1 MNEVRMKKRI
11 LSAVLAFLMTVSLV
25 PVSAFASTATYADA
39 FTVCVTGGDEDAK
52 LDGASVDYT
61 IEVDGTE
68 GAKNTVTTTDG
79 EVVIQEMTDYA
90 QDIADG
96 KAVTLAYTVSAE
108 GYDTVS
114 DRAAVTDVT
123 GNVDV
128 KLTVKTPDTV
138 NVTVTKTGNGLVRIN
153 DQETETSTV
162 EKGGDVKLELIPAK
176 GAYIQE
182 LTVKGEPRTVK
193 KGETFQETLTA
204 DEDITVSVTFVQEY
218 TVTVTADKGG
228 NVLLDG
234 EAVTEKTYK
243 EGTEVELS
251 VAADDDYQIESIAI
265 DGTQEDIADTASFT
279 KKLTVDKD
287 TTIAVKFI
295 RVYTVTVTYDSQH
308 GTVETDPAAQGGEV
322 EAVLVKQGGTLT
334 IKATPKENYR
344 VSAVE
349 IDGKAE
355 SFDDNRYV
363 KDTPFTRDIKNI
375 TAPHTIKI
383 TFAPTLQTITVISGK
398 HGKVEDHLGKVSYKV
413 NYNRSVDLTITP
425 DDGYIIDTIT
435 VDEADVKANVRRT
448 AEKSYKLPLTKVPRD
463 TEVAVTFTK
472 CPQIG
477 TNDLTAL
484 EGITWNSGDAI
495 RRDGATFVFA
505 NNAAVRFSAAAD
517 ETGSETGIKGIQLIF
532 ADGTTSGGYDAET
545 ASFTQPAD
553 IRETKTI
560 QAIRVFYGETEIRVA
575 QLAEKKLEGLK
586 IVVDKKAPK
595 LGLALEAANT
605 NGYYNK
611 SFTATVKSI
620 IDRDDYSGIQ
630 SVEYWVVK
638 DRTETEQGTET
649 QREMLYTYTE
659 GGDILQ
665 KLKELS
671 FTVDAGKNNSDNVVI
686 YVQVTDR
693 AGNVSKPE
701 EKAVKINSTPPTIEI
716 KFGDE
721 KPVNVVEENGTKR
734 GYYDAVRTATVT
746 ITDRAS
752 TQALDAVK
760 FDIKAKNAAGN
771 DVRNTVTISDWRNA
785 VDPETKLPD
794 PGKVSCDVIFSG
806 DANYI
811 WSGDANYIWS
821 ISYTNRAGLS
831 AKDGL
836 SALADKDQTKSV
848 NATTIGETPYCFTV
862 DTKDPTG
869 TITANTYVV
878 GGKNP
883 TSSPV
888 WTALIGS
895 ENLTF
900 GVWANDKIVITHN
913 EGDETSPIKSKEYF
927 VQKFGTDDT
936 KKAPLTVKELEQMKW
951 TDVSETTEFTPNQQ
965 LVVYLKI
972 TDMAGHVTYL
982 STNGLVVDNERPHE
996 EFTAPKI
1003 ESGLTNNKIYNGD
1016 VPVVVSAND
1025 PAENGVYS
1033 GLKQVTYTVYNG
1045 TVYNEKD
1052 VTQQGV
1058 LYSWDGKAPPC
1069 QSKEKMGFTVDAEKN
1084 NSNDVHILLTAEDN
1098 AGNVTSM
1105 EYSIKIDITKPIIDI
1120 EYDKNAAD
1128 SGTFFR
1134 ESRRANVTVKERNF
1148 DDSLVNITLRAT
1160 NDGADIALPTVSGW
1174 TSSGDLHT
1182 ATIEYTAEGDY
1193 TFDIDVTDKAGNPNE
1208 PVHYADGTVAPT
1220 AFTIDKTRPTISV
1233 TYDNNSALNGNY
1245 YNANRTA
1252 TVVVTEHNFDAS
1264 RVNITL
1270 RATDDGADI
1279 ALPTVSGWTSSG
1291 DRHTATI
1298 AYQRDGL
1305 YTFDIDVTDKAG
1317 NTSADFTE
1325 QTFYVDTT
1333 APTLEITGVA
1343 DRSANNGDIIPV
1355 VSYSDTNYDDAQVSI
1370 TLTGAM
1376 RKGVA
1381 LDGSYADQHNGKVF
1395 TFKNFA
1401 KEKEVDDIYTLAATL
1416 TDKAGNTTE
1425 KTILFSVNRFGST
1438 YALSAA
1444 TEQLNGSY
1452 VQTPQDVVVTETNPD
1467 ALQNI
1472 RITLFKNNQT
1482 IILQEGTDYRI
1493 EVRGGNGQWYE
1504 YIYTVLAK
1512 NFADDG
1518 VYRLTFYS
1526 EDAAGNIAENTLD
1539 TKKQEIG
1546 FGVDKTKPNMV
1557 VTNLESDTTYPLENL
1572 TVSLSAGDNL
1582 LLQSVVVYLDD
1593 YSKAYKTW
1601 TAEEIA
1607 AIVADQGEFTFDI
1620 PGDSTGAHQVK
1631 IVCTDAAGNEQTEE
1645 ITNFYVTTNLF
1656 VRYYNNK
1663 PLFFGSI
1670 AAVVVIAGVVIA
1682 LAAGKKKKN
1691 DKEK

>member
-25 PVSAFASTATYADA
+25 PVSAFASTATHADA
-39 FTVCVTGGDEDAK
+39 FTICVTGGDEDAK

-114 DRAAVTDVT
+114 DRVAVTDVT

-295 RVYTVTVTYDSQH
+295 RVYTVTVTYDSQL
-308 GTVETDPAAQGGEV
+308 GTVETNPAAQGGEV

-334 IKATPKENYR
+334 IKATPDENYR
-344 VSAVE
+344 VSEVE
-349 IDGKAE
+349 IDGKTE

-383 TFAPTLQTITVISGK
+383 TFAPTLQTITVISGEN
-398 HGKVEDHLGKVSYKV
+398 GKVEYHPEKVSY
-413 NYNRSVDLTITP
+413 NDSVDFTITP
-425 DDGYIIDTIT
+425 EDGYIIDTIT
-435 VDEADVKANVRRT
+435 VDGADVKANVKRAT
-448 AEKSYKLPLTKVPRD
+448 EKSYQLLLTEVQRDTKV
-463 TEVAVTFTK
+463 TVTFTA

-484 EGITWNSGDAI
+484 GGITWNSGNAI

-553 IRETKTI
+553 IQETKTI

-575 QLAEKKLEGLK
+575 QLADKKLEGLK
-586 IVVDKKAPK
+586 IVVDTTDPA
-595 LGLALEAANT
+595 LELALEAANT

-611 SFTATVKSI
+611 SFTATVNGI
-620 IDRDDYSGIQ
+620 IDPDDYSGIQ

-638 DRTETEQGTET
+638 DRTETKQGTET
-649 QREMLYTYTE
+649 QREMLYTYTK

-665 KLKELS
+665 KLDGLS

-693 AGNVSKPE
+693 AGNVYTT

-734 GYYDAVRTATVT
+734 GYYDTVRTATVT

-771 DVRNTVTISDWRNA
+771 DVSNTVTIGDWRNP
-785 VDPETKLPD
+785 VDPETNLPD
-794 PGKVSCDVIFSG
+794 PDKVSCDVIFSG
-806 DANYI
+806 DADYI

-821 ISYTNRAGLS
+821 ISYTNRA
-831 AKDGL
+831 GL

-862 DTKDPTG
+862 DTKAPTG

-878 GGKNP
+878 GGKDP

-888 WTALIGS
+888 WEALIDS
-895 ENLTF
+895 KNLTF

-936 KKAPLTVKELEQMKW
+936 KKAPLTAKELDELAQQKW
-951 TDVSETTEFTPNQQ
+951 TDIGETTEFTPNQQ

-996 EFTAPKI
+996 EFTAPELVV

-1016 VPVVVSAND
+1016 VPVEVSAND
-1025 PAENGVYS
+1025 PAENDVYS

-1058 LYSWDGKAPPC
+1058 LYSWDGKEPPY
-1069 QSKEKMGFTVDAEKN
+1069 QFKEKMGFTVDAKKN

-1105 EYSIKIDITKPIIDI
+1105 EYSIKIDITKPIINI

-1128 SGTFFR
+1128 SGIFFR

-1425 KTILFSVNRFGST
+1425 KTILFSANRFGST

-1607 AIVADQGEFTFDI
+1607 AIVADRGEFTFDI

>member
-11 LSAVLAFLMTVSLV
+11 LSAVLAFLMAVSLV
-25 PVSAFASTATYADA
+25 PVSAFASTATHADA

-61 IEVDGTE
+61 IEVDGTK

-79 EVVIQEMTDYA
+79 EAVIQEMADYA

-204 DEDITVSVTFVQEY
+204 DEDITVSVTFAQEY

-228 NVLLDG
+228 KVLLDG

-322 EAVLVKQGGTLT
+322 EAVLVKQGSTLT

-344 VSAVE
+344 VSEVE

-363 KDTPFTRDIKNI
+363 KDAPFTRDIKNI

-383 TFAPTLQTITVISGK
+383 TFAPTRQTITVISGEQ
-398 HGKVEDHLGKVSYKV
+398 GTVEVEGSGKV
-413 NYNRSVDLTITP
+413 NYNGSVDLTITP
-425 DDGYIIDTIT
+425 KDGYIIDTIT
-435 VDEADVKANVRRT
+435 VDEADVKANVKRT
-448 AEKSYKLPLTKVPRD
+448 AEKSYKLTLTEVQRDTKV
-463 TEVAVTFTK
+463 TVTFTK

-505 NNAAVRFSAAAD
+505 KAAAVQFSAAAD

-532 ADGTTSGGYDAET
+532 ADGTTSGGYDAKT
-545 ASFTQPAD
+545 ASFTQPAA
-553 IRETKTI
+553 IQETKTI

-575 QLAEKKLEGLK
+575 QLANPEEKLEGLK
-586 IVVDKKAPK
+586 IVVDTTGPTLK
-595 LGLALEAANT
+595 LALEEANA

-638 DRTETEQGTET
+638 DRTETEQGTVT

-665 KLKELS
+665 ELGDCT

-701 EKAVKINSTPPTIEI
+701 EKAVKINSTSPTIEI
-716 KFGDE
+716 KFGEEEEE
-721 KPVNVVEENGTKR
+721 KPVNVVKENGTER

-752 TQALDAVK
+752 TRDLDAVK
-760 FDIKAKNAAGN
+760 LDIKDTAGK
-771 DVRNTVTISDWRNA
+771 DVRSKVQITDWSNA
-785 VDPETKLPD
+785 VDPETNLLDPD
-794 PGKVSCDVIFSG
+794 KVSCKVTFSE
-806 DANYI
+806 
-811 WSGDANYIWS
+811 DANYIWS
-821 ISYTNRAGLS
+821 ISYTNKA
-831 AKDGL
+831 GL
-836 SALADKDQTKSV
+836 SALADKDQKKSV
-848 NATTIGETPYCFTV
+848 NAVTYGETPYCFTV
-862 DTKDPTG
+862 DTKAPTG

-878 GGKNP
+878 GGKDP

-888 WTALIGS
+888 WEALIDS
-895 ENLTF
+895 KNLTF

-927 VQKFGTDDT
+927 VQKFGTDDK
-936 KKAPLTVKELEQMKW
+936 KKAPLTAKELAQQKW
-951 TDVSETTEFTPNQQ
+951 TDISKISDFKPNQQ
-965 LVVYLKI
+965 FVVYLKI

-996 EFTAPKI
+996 EFTAPEI
-1003 ESGLTNNKIYNGD
+1003 VRVSGLTNNKIYNGD
-1016 VPVVVSAND
+1016 VSVVVSAND
-1025 PAENGVYS
+1025 PVVNGVYS

-1045 TVYNEKD
+1045 KD
-1052 VTQQGV
+1052 VTQHNK
-1058 LYSWDGKAPPC
+1058 LYSWDGNTPPC
-1069 QSKEKMGFTVDAEKN
+1069 QSKENMGFTVDAEKN
-1084 NSNDVHILLTAEDN
+1084 NSNDVRILLTAEDN

-1105 EYSIKIDITKPIIDI
+1105 EYSIKIDITKPIINI

-1134 ESRRANVTVKERNF
+1134 ESRRATITVTERNF

-1355 VSYSDTNYDDAQVSI
+1355 VSYSDTNYDDAQVNI

-1601 TAEEIA
+1601 TAEEVA

>member
-11 LSAVLAFLMTVSLV
+11 LPAVLAFLMAVSLV
-25 PVSAFASTATYADA
+25 PVSAFASTTTYADA

-61 IEVDGTE
+61 IEVDGTG

-79 EVVIQEMTDYA
+79 EAVIQEMADYA

-114 DRAAVTDVT
+114 DRVAVTDVT

-218 TVTVTADKGG
+218 TVTVTAGKGG
-228 NVLLDG
+228 KVLLDG

-295 RVYTVTVTYDSQH
+295 RVYTVTVTYDSQL

-322 EAVLVKQGGTLT
+322 EAVLVKQGSTLT

-344 VSAVE
+344 VSEVE

-383 TFAPTLQTITVISGK
+383 TFAPTRQTITVISGK
-398 HGKVEDHLGKVSYKV
+398 HGKVEYHPEKVSY
-413 NYNRSVDLTITP
+413 NDSVDFTITP
-425 DDGYIIDTIT
+425 EDGYIIDTIT

-448 AEKSYKLPLTKVPRD
+448 AEKSYQLHLTEVQRDTKV
-463 TEVAVTFTK
+463 TVTFTE

-477 TNDLTAL
+477 TKDLTAL
-484 EGITWNSGDAI
+484 GGITWNSGNAI

-505 NNAAVRFSAAAD
+505 NDAAVQFSAAAD

-532 ADGTTSGGYDAET
+532 ADGTTSGGYDAGT
-545 ASFTQPAD
+545 ASFTQPAA
-553 IRETKTI
+553 IQETKTI

-575 QLAEKKLEGLK
+575 QLADEKLEGLK
-586 IVVDKKAPK
+586 IVVDTTAPK
-595 LGLALEAANT
+595 LKLALEAANT
-605 NGYYNK
+605 NGYYHK

-620 IDRDDYSGIQ
+620 IDQDDYSGIQ

-638 DRTETEQGTET
+638 DRTETEQGTVT

-665 KLKELS
+665 ELGDCT

-701 EKAVKINSTPPTIEI
+701 KAAVKINSTSPTIEI
-716 KFGDE
+716 KFGKEGEEGEE
-721 KPVNVVEENGTKR
+721 KPVNVVEENGTER
-734 GYYDAVRTATVT
+734 GYYKAARTATVT

-752 TQALDAVK
+752 TRDLDAVK
-760 FDIKAKNAAGN
+760 LDIKDTAGK
-771 DVRNTVTISDWRNA
+771 DVRSKVQITDWSNA
-785 VDPETKLPD
+785 VDPETNLVDPD
-794 PGKVSCDVIFSG
+794 KVSCKVTFSE
-806 DANYI
+806 
-811 WSGDANYIWS
+811 DANYIWS

-831 AKDGL
+831 A
-836 SALADKDQTKSV
+836 LADKDQKKSV
-848 NATTIGETPYCFTV
+848 NAVTYGETPYCFTV
-862 DTKDPTG
+862 DTNAPTG

-878 GGKNP
+878 GVKDP

-888 WTALIGS
+888 WEALIDS
-895 ENLTF
+895 KNLTF

-927 VQKFGTDDT
+927 VQKFQTDSEG
-936 KKAPLTVKELEQMKW
+936 KKAPLTAKELAQQKW
-951 TDVSETTEFTPNQQ
+951 TDIGETTEFTPNQQ

-972 TDMAGHVTYL
+972 TDMAGNVTYL

-996 EFTAPKI
+996 EFTAPEI
-1003 ESGLTNNKIYNGD
+1003 VRVSGLTNNKIYNGD
-1016 VPVVVSAND
+1016 VSVVVSAND
-1025 PAENGVYS
+1025 PVENGVYS

-1058 LYSWDGKAPPC
+1058 LYSWDGKAPCC
-1069 QSKEKMGFTVDAEKN
+1069 QSKEGMGFTVDAKKN

-1105 EYSIKIDITKPIIDI
+1105 EYSIKIDITKPIINI

-1134 ESRRANVTVKERNF
+1134 ESRRATITVKERNF

-1193 TFDIDVTDKAGNPNE
+1193 TFAIACTDQAGNPNE
-1208 PVHYADGTVAPT
+1208 PVYYADGTVAPT

-1298 AYQRDGL
+1298 AYRRDGL

-1355 VSYSDTNYDDAQVSI
+1355 VSYSDTNYDDAQVNI

-1425 KTILFSVNRFGST
+1425 KTILFSANRFGST

-1444 TEQLNGSY
+1444 TDQLNGSY

-1601 TAEEIA
+1601 TAEEVA

>member
-68 GAKNTVTTTDG
+68 GARNTVTTTDG
-79 EVVIQEMTDYA
+79 EAVIQEMADYA

-204 DEDITVSVTFVQEY
+204 DEDITVSVTFAQEY

-228 NVLLDG
+228 KVLLDG

-308 GTVETDPAAQGGEV
+308 GTVETDPTAQGGEV
-322 EAVLVKQGGTLT
+322 EAVLVKQGSTLT
-334 IKATPKENYR
+334 IKATPNENYR
-344 VSAVE
+344 VSEVE

-398 HGKVEDHLGKVSYKV
+398 HGTVKVEGPEKVSY
-413 NYNRSVDLTITP
+413 NDSVDLIITP
-425 DDGYIIDTIT
+425 KDGYIIDTIT
-435 VDEADVKANVRRT
+435 VDEADVKANVKRAT
-448 AEKSYKLPLTKVPRD
+448 EKSYKLSLTKVQRD
-463 TEVAVTFTK
+463 TEVAVTFTE

-477 TNDLTAL
+477 TTDLTAL
-484 EGITWNSGDAI
+484 DGITWNSGDAI

-505 NNAAVRFSAAAD
+505 KNAAVQFSAAAD
-517 ETGSETGIKGIQLIF
+517 ETGIETGIKGIQLIF

-545 ASFTQPAD
+545 ASFTQPAA

-575 QLAEKKLEGLK
+575 QLANPEEKLEGLK
-586 IVVDKKAPK
+586 IVVDTTDPK
-595 LGLALEAANT
+595 LELALEAANT

-611 SFTATVKSI
+611 SFTVKVNGI
-620 IDRDDYSGIQ
+620 NDPDDYSGIQ

-665 KLKELS
+665 ELGDCT

-701 EKAVKINSTPPTIEI
+701 EKAVKINSTSPTIEI
-716 KFGDE
+716 EFGKEKPVKE
-721 KPVNVVEENGTKR
+721 KPVNVVEENGTER
-734 GYYDAVRTATVT
+734 GYYKAARTATVT

-752 TQALDAVK
+752 TLDLDAVK
-760 FDIKAKNAAGN
+760 FDIKDTAGK
-771 DVRNTVTISDWRNA
+771 DVSDTATISVWGKD
-785 VDPETKLPD
+785 V
-794 PGKVSCDVIFSG
+794 PGKVSCDVTF
-806 DANYI
+806 
-811 WSGDANYIWS
+811 SGDANYIWS

-831 AKDGL
+831 AI
-836 SALADKDQTKSV
+836 ADKDQKKSV

-862 DTKDPTG
+862 DKNAPTG

-878 GGKNP
+878 GGKDP

-888 WTALIGS
+888 WEALIDS
-895 ENLTF
+895 KNLAF

-913 EGDETSPIKSKEYF
+913 EWDETSPIKSKEYF
-927 VQKFGTDDT
+927 VQKFRTDETDDT
-936 KKAPLTVKELEQMKW
+936 KKAPLTAKELAQQKW
-951 TDVSETTEFTPNQQ
+951 TDIGKTTEFTPNQQ

-972 TDMAGHVTYL
+972 TDMAGNVTYL

-996 EFTAPKI
+996 EFTAPEI
-1003 ESGLTNNKIYNGD
+1003 VRVSGLTNNKIYNGD
-1016 VPVVVSAND
+1016 VSVKVSAND
-1025 PAENGVYS
+1025 PVENGVYS

-1058 LYSWDGKAPPC
+1058 LYSWDGNTPPC
-1069 QSKEKMGFTVDAEKN
+1069 QFKKDMGFTVDAEKN

-1105 EYSIKIDITKPIIDI
+1105 EYSIKIDITKPIINI

-1160 NDGADIALPTVSGW
+1160 NDGADIALPTVSKW

-1193 TFDIDVTDKAGNPNE
+1193 TFAIACTDQAGNHNE

-1601 TAEEIA
+1601 TAEEVA
-1607 AIVADQGEFTFDI
+1607 AIVANQGEFTFDI

>member
-11 LSAVLAFLMTVSLV
+11 LSAVLAFLMAVSLV
-25 PVSAFASTATYADA
+25 PVSAFASTATHADA

-61 IEVDGTE
+61 IEVDGTG

-79 EVVIQEMTDYA
+79 EAVIQEMTDYA

-228 NVLLDG
+228 KVLLDG

-295 RVYTVTVTYDSQH
+295 RVYTVTVTYDSQL

-322 EAVLVKQGGTLT
+322 EAVLVKQGSTLT
-334 IKATPKENYR
+334 IKATPNENYR
-344 VSAVE
+344 VSEVE

-383 TFAPTLQTITVISGK
+383 TFAPTRQTITVISGEQ
-398 HGKVEDHLGKVSYKV
+398 GTVEAPEKVSY
-413 NYNRSVDLTITP
+413 NDSVDLIITP
-425 DDGYIIDTIT
+425 KDGYIIDTIT
-435 VDEADVKANVRRT
+435 VDEADVKANVKRAT
-448 AEKSYKLPLTKVPRD
+448 EKSYKLSLTKVQRD
-463 TEVAVTFTK
+463 TEVAVTFTE

-484 EGITWNSGDAI
+484 GGITWNSGNAI

-505 NNAAVRFSAAAD
+505 NDAAVQFSAAAD

-545 ASFTQPAD
+545 ASFTQPAA

-575 QLAEKKLEGLK
+575 QLADPAEKLEGLK
-586 IVVDKKAPK
+586 IVVDKTAPTPE
-595 LGLALEAANT
+595 LALEEAHAND
-605 NGYYNK
+605 YYNK
-611 SFTATVKSI
+611 DFTVKVNGI
-620 IDRDDYSGIQ
+620 NDPDDYSGIQ

-665 KLKELS
+665 ELKELS

-701 EKAVKINSTPPTIEI
+701 EKAVKINSTSPTIEI
-716 KFGDE
+716 KFGKE
-721 KPVNVVEENGTKR
+721 NEFGEGKPVNVVEENGTKR

-771 DVRNTVTISDWRNA
+771 DVSDPVTIGDWRNA
-785 VDPETKLPD
+785 VDPKTNLVDPD
-794 PGKVSCDVIFSG
+794 KVSCKVTF
-806 DANYI
+806 
-811 WSGDANYIWS
+811 SGDANYIWS
-821 ISYTNRAGLS
+821 ISYTNKA
-831 AKDGL
+831 GL
-836 SALADKDQTKSV
+836 SALADKDQKKSV
-848 NATTIGETPYCFTV
+848 NAVTYGETPYCFTV
-862 DTKDPTG
+862 DTNAPTG

-878 GGKNP
+878 GGKDP
-883 TSSPV
+883 TSSPA
-888 WTALIGS
+888 WEALINS

-913 EGDETSPIKSKEYF
+913 EGDETSPIKSTEYF
-927 VQKFGTDDT
+927 VQKFGTDD
-936 KKAPLTVKELEQMKW
+936 KKAPLTAKELAQQKW
-951 TDVSETTEFTPNQQ
+951 TDIGKTTEFTPNQQ

-996 EFTAPKI
+996 EFTAPEI
-1003 ESGLTNNKIYNGD
+1003 VRVSGLTNNKIYNGD
-1016 VPVVVSAND
+1016 VSVEVSAND

-1033 GLKQVTYTVYNG
+1033 GLKQVTYTVYNMG
-1045 TVYNEKD
+1045 TQ
-1052 VTQQGV
+1052 TQHDT
-1058 LYSWDGKAPPC
+1058 LYRWNGKEAPC
-1069 QSKEKMGFTVDAEKN
+1069 KSKEGMGFTVDAEKN
-1084 NSNDVHILLTAEDN
+1084 NSNDVRILLTAEDN

-1105 EYSIKIDITKPIIDI
+1105 EYFIKIDVTKPIINI

-1134 ESRRANVTVKERNF
+1134 ESRRATITVKERNL
-1148 DDSLVNITLRAT
+1148 DPAAVQVSIKNT
-1160 NDGADIALPTVSGW
+1160 DGTIPTISKWSKTDGNGNMDNTQW
-1174 TSSGDLHT
+1174 E

-1193 TFDIDVTDKAGNPNE
+1193 TFAIACTDQAGNPNE

-1333 APTLEITGVA
+1333 APTLEITGIA
-1343 DRSANNGDIIPV
+1343 DHSANSGDIIPV
-1355 VSYSDTNYDDAQVSI
+1355 VSYSDTNYDDAQVNI

-1425 KTILFSVNRFGST
+1425 KTILFSANRFGST

-1682 LAAGKKKKN
+1682 LTAGKKKKN

>member
-25 PVSAFASTATYADA
+25 PVSAFASTATHADA
-39 FTVCVTGGDEDAK
+39 FTICVTGGDEDAK

-114 DRAAVTDVT
+114 DRVAVTDVT

-295 RVYTVTVTYDSQH
+295 RVYTVTVTYDSQL
-308 GTVETDPAAQGGEV
+308 GTVETNPAAQGGEV

-334 IKATPKENYR
+334 IKATPDENYR
-344 VSAVE
+344 VSEVE
-349 IDGKAE
+349 IDGKTE

-383 TFAPTLQTITVISGK
+383 TFAPTLQTITVISGEN
-398 HGKVEDHLGKVSYKV
+398 GKVEYHPEKVSY
-413 NYNRSVDLTITP
+413 NDSVDFTITP
-425 DDGYIIDTIT
+425 EDGYIIDTIT
-435 VDEADVKANVRRT
+435 VDGADVKANVKRAT
-448 AEKSYKLPLTKVPRD
+448 EKSYQLLLTEVQRDTKV
-463 TEVAVTFTK
+463 TVTFTA

-484 EGITWNSGDAI
+484 GGITWNSGNAI

-553 IRETKTI
+553 IQETKTI

-575 QLAEKKLEGLK
+575 QLADKKLEGLK
-586 IVVDKKAPK
+586 IVVDTTDPA
-595 LGLALEAANT
+595 LELALEAANT

-611 SFTATVKSI
+611 SFTATVNGI
-620 IDRDDYSGIQ
+620 IDPDDYSGIQ

-638 DRTETEQGTET
+638 DRTETKQGTET
-649 QREMLYTYTE
+649 QREMLYTYTK

-665 KLKELS
+665 KLDGLS

-693 AGNVSKPE
+693 AGNVYTT

-734 GYYDAVRTATVT
+734 GYYDTVRTATVT

-760 FDIKAKNAAGN
+760 FDIKDTVGN
-771 DVRNTVTISDWRNA
+771 DVRSKVKITDWSNA

-794 PGKVSCDVIFSG
+794 PDKAFCEVTFSE
-806 DANYI
+806 
-811 WSGDANYIWS
+811 DANYIWS
-821 ISYTNRAGLS
+821 ISYTNKA
-831 AKDGL
+831 GL
-836 SALADKDQTKSV
+836 SALADKDQKKSV

-862 DTKDPTG
+862 DTKAPTG

-878 GGKNP
+878 GGKDP

-888 WTALIGS
+888 WEALIDS
-895 ENLTF
+895 KNLTF

-936 KKAPLTVKELEQMKW
+936 KKAPLTAKELDELAQQKW
-951 TDVSETTEFTPNQQ
+951 TDIGETTEFTPNQQ

-996 EFTAPKI
+996 EFTAPELVV

-1016 VPVVVSAND
+1016 VPVEVSAND
-1025 PAENGVYS
+1025 PAENDVYS
-1033 GLKQVTYTVYNG
+1033 GLKQVTYTVYNMG
-1045 TVYNEKD
+1045 TQ
-1052 VTQQGV
+1052 TQHDT
-1058 LYSWDGKAPPC
+1058 LYRWNGKEAPC
-1069 QSKEKMGFTVDAEKN
+1069 KSKEGMGFTVDAEKN
-1084 NSNDVHILLTAEDN
+1084 NSNDVRILLTAEDN

-1105 EYSIKIDITKPIIDI
+1105 EYSIKIDITKPIINI

-1343 DRSANNGDIIPV
+1343 DHSANSGDIIPV

>member
-11 LSAVLAFLMTVSLV
+11 LSAVLAFLMAVSLV

-61 IEVDGTE
+61 IEVDGTK

-79 EVVIQEMTDYA
+79 EAVIQEMADYA

-228 NVLLDG
+228 KVLLDG

-295 RVYTVTVTYDSQH
+295 RVYAVTVTYDSQH

-322 EAVLVKQGGTLT
+322 EAVLVKQGSTLT

-344 VSAVE
+344 VSEVE

-383 TFAPTLQTITVISGK
+383 TFAPTRQTITVISGEQ
-398 HGKVEDHLGKVSYKV
+398 GTVKVEGSGKV
-413 NYNRSVDLTITP
+413 NYNGSIDLTITP
-425 DDGYIIDTIT
+425 KDGYIIDTIT
-435 VDEADVKANVRRT
+435 VDEADVKANVKRAT
-448 AEKSYKLPLTKVPRD
+448 EKSYKLSLTKVQRD
-463 TEVAVTFTK
+463 TKVTVTFTE

-484 EGITWNSGDAI
+484 GGITWNSGNAI

-505 NNAAVRFSAAAD
+505 NNAKVQFSAAAD

-532 ADGTTSGGYDAET
+532 ADGTTSGGYDAKT
-545 ASFTQPAD
+545 ASFTQPAA
-553 IRETKTI
+553 IQETKTI

-575 QLAEKKLEGLK
+575 QLADPDKKLEGLK
-586 IVVDKKAPK
+586 IVVDKAAPTPE
-595 LGLALEAANT
+595 LALEEAHA

-611 SFTATVKSI
+611 SFTATVQSI
-620 IDRDDYSGIQ
+620 IDPDDYSGIQ

-665 KLKELS
+665 ELKELS

-693 AGNVSKPE
+693 AGNVYTMPPQ
-701 EKAVKINSTPPTIEI
+701 AVKINSTSPTIEI
-716 KFGDE
+716 KFGGE
-721 KPVNVVEENGTKR
+721 KPVNVVKENGTER
-734 GYYDAVRTATVT
+734 GYYDDARTATVT

-752 TQALDAVK
+752 TRDLDAVK
-760 FDIKAKNAAGN
+760 FDIKAKDAAGN
-771 DVRNTVTISDWRNA
+771 DVSNAVTISDWGKD
-785 VDPETKLPD
+785 V
-794 PGKVSCDVIFSG
+794 PGKVSCDVTF
-806 DANYI
+806 
-811 WSGDANYIWS
+811 SGDANYIWS

-831 AKDGL
+831 A
-836 SALADKDQTKSV
+836 LADKDQTKM
-848 NATTIGETPYCFTV
+848 TYGETPYCFTV
-862 DTKDPTG
+862 DKNAPTG

-878 GGKNP
+878 GGKDP

-888 WTALIGS
+888 WEALIDS
-895 ENLTF
+895 KNLTF
-900 GVWANDKIVITHN
+900 GVWANDKIVITPS
-913 EGDETSPIKSKEYF
+913 GWDETSPIKSKEYF
-927 VQKFGTDDT
+927 VQKFRTDETDDT
-936 KKAPLTVKELEQMKW
+936 KKAPLTAKELAQQKW
-951 TDVSETTEFTPNQQ
+951 TDIGENTEFTPNQQ

-972 TDMAGHVTYL
+972 TDMAGNVTYL

-996 EFTAPKI
+996 EFTAPEIVK

-1016 VPVVVSAND
+1016 VSVKVSAND
-1025 PAENGVYS
+1025 PVENGVYS
-1033 GLKQVTYTVYNG
+1033 GLKQVTYTVYNMG
-1045 TVYNEKD
+1045 TQ
-1052 VTQQGV
+1052 TQHDT
-1058 LYSWDGKAPPC
+1058 LYSWKGNTPPC
-1069 QSKEKMGFTVDAEKN
+1069 QSKENMGFTVDAKKN
-1084 NSNDVHILLTAEDN
+1084 NSNDVRILLTAEDN
-1098 AGNVTSM
+1098 AGNITSM

-1134 ESRRANVTVKERNF
+1134 ESRRATVTVKERNF
-1148 DDSLVNITLRAT
+1148 DPAAVQVSIKNT
-1160 NDGADIALPTVSGW
+1160 DGTVPTISKWSKTDGNGNMDNTQW
-1174 TSSGDLHT
+1174 E

-1193 TFDIDVTDKAGNPNE
+1193 TFAIACTDQAGNPNE

-1317 NTSADFTE
+1317 NTSVDFTE

-1355 VSYSDTNYDDAQVSI
+1355 VSYSDTNYDDAQVNI

-1601 TAEEIA
+1601 TAEEVA
-1607 AIVADQGEFTFDI
+1607 AIVANQGEFTFDI

>member
-68 GAKNTVTTTDG
+68 GARNTVTTTDG
-79 EVVIQEMTDYA
+79 EAVIQEMADYA

-204 DEDITVSVTFVQEY
+204 DEDITVSVTFAQEY

-228 NVLLDG
+228 KVLLDG

-322 EAVLVKQGGTLT
+322 EAVLVKQGSTLT
-334 IKATPKENYR
+334 IKATPNENYR
-344 VSAVE
+344 VSEVE

-398 HGKVEDHLGKVSYKV
+398 HGTVKVEGPEKVSY
-413 NYNRSVDLTITP
+413 NDSVDLIITP
-425 DDGYIIDTIT
+425 KDGYIIDTIT
-435 VDEADVKANVRRT
+435 VDEADVKANVKRAT
-448 AEKSYKLPLTKVPRD
+448 EKSYKLSLTKVQRD
-463 TEVAVTFTK
+463 TEVAVTFTE

-477 TNDLTAL
+477 TTDLTAL
-484 EGITWNSGDAI
+484 DGITWNSGDAI

-505 NNAAVRFSAAAD
+505 KNAAVQFSAAAD
-517 ETGSETGIKGIQLIF
+517 ETGIETGIKGIQLIF

-545 ASFTQPAD
+545 ASFTQPAA

-575 QLAEKKLEGLK
+575 QLANPEEKLEGLK
-586 IVVDKKAPK
+586 IVVDTTDPK
-595 LGLALEAANT
+595 LELALEAANT

-611 SFTATVKSI
+611 SFTVKVNGI
-620 IDRDDYSGIQ
+620 NDPDDYSGIQ

-665 KLKELS
+665 ELGDCT

-701 EKAVKINSTPPTIEI
+701 EKAVKINSTSPTIEI
-716 KFGDE
+716 EFGKEKPVKE
-721 KPVNVVEENGTKR
+721 KPVNVVEENGTER
-734 GYYDAVRTATVT
+734 GYYKAARTATVT

-752 TQALDAVK
+752 TLDLDAVK
-760 FDIKAKNAAGN
+760 FDIKDTAGK
-771 DVRNTVTISDWRNA
+771 DVSDTATISVWGKD
-785 VDPETKLPD
+785 V
-794 PGKVSCDVIFSG
+794 PGKVSCDVTF
-806 DANYI
+806 
-811 WSGDANYIWS
+811 SGDANYIWS

-831 AKDGL
+831 AI
-836 SALADKDQTKSV
+836 ADKDQKKSV

-862 DTKDPTG
+862 DKNAPTG
-869 TITANTYVV
+869 TITANTYVA
-878 GGKNP
+878 GGKDP

-888 WTALIGS
+888 WEALIDS
-895 ENLTF
+895 KNLAF

-913 EGDETSPIKSKEYF
+913 EWDETSPIKSKEYF
-927 VQKFGTDDT
+927 VQKFRTDETDDT
-936 KKAPLTVKELEQMKW
+936 KKAPLTAKELAQQKW
-951 TDVSETTEFTPNQQ
+951 TDIGKTTEFTPNQQ

-972 TDMAGHVTYL
+972 TDMAGNVTYL

-996 EFTAPKI
+996 EFTAPEI
-1003 ESGLTNNKIYNGD
+1003 VRVSGLTNNKIYNGD
-1016 VPVVVSAND
+1016 VSVKVSAND
-1025 PAENGVYS
+1025 PVENGVYS

-1058 LYSWDGKAPPC
+1058 LYSWDGNTPPC
-1069 QSKEKMGFTVDAEKN
+1069 QFKKDMGFTVDAEKN

-1105 EYSIKIDITKPIIDI
+1105 EYSIKIDITKPIINI

-1160 NDGADIALPTVSGW
+1160 NDGADIALPTVSKW

-1193 TFDIDVTDKAGNPNE
+1193 TFAIACTDQAGNPNE

-1252 TVVVTEHNFDAS
+1252 TVVVTEHSFDAS

-1601 TAEEIA
+1601 TAEEVA

>member
-11 LSAVLAFLMTVSLV
+11 LSAVLAFLMAVSLV

-61 IEVDGTE
+61 IEVDGTK

-79 EVVIQEMTDYA
+79 EAVIQEMADYA

-228 NVLLDG
+228 KVLLDG

-295 RVYTVTVTYDSQH
+295 RVYAVTVTYDSQH

-322 EAVLVKQGGTLT
+322 EAVLVKQGSTLT

-344 VSAVE
+344 VSEVE

-383 TFAPTLQTITVISGK
+383 TFAPTRQTITVISGEQ
-398 HGKVEDHLGKVSYKV
+398 GTVKVEGSGKV
-413 NYNRSVDLTITP
+413 NYNGSIDLTITP
-425 DDGYIIDTIT
+425 KDGYIIDTIT
-435 VDEADVKANVRRT
+435 VDEADVKANVKRAT
-448 AEKSYKLPLTKVPRD
+448 EKSYKLSLTKVQRD
-463 TEVAVTFTK
+463 TKVTVTFTE

-484 EGITWNSGDAI
+484 GGITWNSGNAI

-505 NNAAVRFSAAAD
+505 NNAKVQFSAAAD

-532 ADGTTSGGYDAET
+532 ADGTTSGGYDAKT
-545 ASFTQPAD
+545 ASFTQPAA
-553 IRETKTI
+553 IQETKTI

-575 QLAEKKLEGLK
+575 QLADPDKKLEGLK
-586 IVVDKKAPK
+586 IVVDKAAPTPE
-595 LGLALEAANT
+595 LALEAANT

-611 SFTATVKSI
+611 SFTATVQSI
-620 IDRDDYSGIQ
+620 IDPDDYSGIQ

-665 KLKELS
+665 ELKELS

-693 AGNVSKPE
+693 AGNVYTTPPQ
-701 EKAVKINSTPPTIEI
+701 AVKINSTSPTIEI
-716 KFGDE
+716 KFGKENEFGEE
-721 KPVNVVEENGTKR
+721 KPVNVVEENGTER
-734 GYYDAVRTATVT
+734 GYYDDARTATVT

-752 TQALDAVK
+752 TRDLDAVK
-760 FDIKAKNAAGN
+760 FDIKAKDAAGN
-771 DVRNTVTISDWRNA
+771 DVSNAVTISDWGKD
-785 VDPETKLPD
+785 V
-794 PGKVSCDVIFSG
+794 PGKVSCDVTF
-806 DANYI
+806 
-811 WSGDANYIWS
+811 SGDANYIWS

-831 AKDGL
+831 A
-836 SALADKDQTKSV
+836 LADKDQTKM
-848 NATTIGETPYCFTV
+848 TYGETPYCFTV
-862 DTKDPTG
+862 DKNAPTG

-878 GGKNP
+878 GGKDP

-888 WTALIGS
+888 WEALIDS
-895 ENLTF
+895 KNLTF
-900 GVWANDKIVITHN
+900 GVWANDKIVITPS
-913 EGDETSPIKSKEYF
+913 GWDETSPIKSKEYF
-927 VQKFGTDDT
+927 VQKFRTDETDDT
-936 KKAPLTVKELEQMKW
+936 KKAPLTAKELAQQKW
-951 TDVSETTEFTPNQQ
+951 TDIGENTEFTPNQQ

-972 TDMAGHVTYL
+972 TDMAGNVTYL

-996 EFTAPKI
+996 EFTAPEIVK

-1016 VPVVVSAND
+1016 VSVKVSAND
-1025 PAENGVYS
+1025 PVENGVYS
-1033 GLKQVTYTVYNG
+1033 GLKQVTYTVYNMG
-1045 TVYNEKD
+1045 TQ
-1052 VTQQGV
+1052 TQHDT
-1058 LYSWDGKAPPC
+1058 LYSWKGNTPPC
-1069 QSKEKMGFTVDAEKN
+1069 QSKENMGFTVDAKKN
-1084 NSNDVHILLTAEDN
+1084 NSNDVRILLTAEDN
-1098 AGNVTSM
+1098 AGNITSM

-1134 ESRRANVTVKERNF
+1134 ESRRATVTVKERNF
-1148 DDSLVNITLRAT
+1148 DPAAVQVSIKNT
-1160 NDGADIALPTVSGW
+1160 DGTVPTISKWSKTDGNGNMDNTQW
-1174 TSSGDLHT
+1174 E

-1193 TFDIDVTDKAGNPNE
+1193 TFAIACTDQAGNPNE

-1317 NTSADFTE
+1317 NTSVDFTE

-1355 VSYSDTNYDDAQVSI
+1355 VSYSDTNYDDAQVNI

-1601 TAEEIA
+1601 TAEEVA
-1607 AIVADQGEFTFDI
+1607 AIVANQGEFTFDI

>member
-25 PVSAFASTATYADA
+25 PVSAFASTATHADA

-68 GAKNTVTTTDG
+68 GARNTVTTTDG
-79 EVVIQEMTDYA
+79 EVVIQEMTNYA

-251 VAADDDYQIESIAI
+251 VAADDDYQIESIVI

-334 IKATPKENYR
+334 IKATPNENYR
-344 VSAVE
+344 VSEVE

-363 KDTPFTRDIKNI
+363 KGTPFTRDIKNI

-383 TFAPTLQTITVISGK
+383 TFAPTRQTITVISGK
-398 HGKVEDHLGKVSYKV
+398 HGKVEYHPEKVSY
-413 NYNRSVDLTITP
+413 NDSVDFIITP

-435 VDEADVKANVRRT
+435 VDEVDVKANVRRT
-448 AEKSYKLPLTKVPRD
+448 AEKSYKLPLTEVQRD
-463 TEVAVTFTK
+463 TKVTVTFTA

-484 EGITWNSGDAI
+484 GGITWNSGNAI

-505 NNAAVRFSAAAD
+505 NNAAVQFSAAAD

-545 ASFTQPAD
+545 ASFTQPAA
-553 IRETKTI
+553 IQETKTI

-575 QLAEKKLEGLK
+575 QLADKKLEGLK
-586 IVVDKKAPK
+586 IVVDKTAPTPE
-595 LGLALEAANT
+595 LALEEAHA

-611 SFTATVKSI
+611 SFTATVNGI
-620 IDRDDYSGIQ
+620 NDPDDYSGIQ

-665 KLKELS
+665 ELKELS

-693 AGNVSKPE
+693 AGNVYTTPPQ
-701 EKAVKINSTPPTIEI
+701 AVKINSTPPTIKIE
-716 KFGDE
+716 FGKKE
-721 KPVNVVEENGTKR
+721 KPVNVVEENDTKR
-734 GYYDAVRTATVT
+734 GYYDTVRTATVT

-752 TQALDAVK
+752 TLDLDAVK
-760 FDIKAKNAAGN
+760 FDIKAKDAAGE
-771 DVRNTVTISDWRNA
+771 DVSNTVEISDW
-785 VDPETKLPD
+785 VKGDTGEP
-794 PGKVSCDVIFSG
+794 SCDMTF
-806 DANYI
+806 
-811 WSGDANYIWS
+811 SGDANYIWS
-821 ISYTNRAGLS
+821 ISYTNKAGLS
-831 AKDGL
+831 AI
-836 SALADKDQTKSV
+836 ADKDQKKSV
-848 NATTIGETPYCFTV
+848 NAVTYGETPYCFTV
-862 DTKDPTG
+862 DKNAPTG

-913 EGDETSPIKSKEYF
+913 EGDETSPIKSTEYF
-927 VQKFGTDDT
+927 VQKFGTDDK
-936 KKAPLTVKELEQMKW
+936 KKAPLTVDELDELAQQKW
-951 TDVSETTEFTPNQQ
+951 TDIGKTTEFTPNQQ

-972 TDMAGHVTYL
+972 TDMAGNVTYL
-982 STNGLVVDNERPHE
+982 STNGLVVDNKNPHE

-1045 TVYNEKD
+1045 TVYNEED
-1052 VTQQGV
+1052 VTQRGV
-1058 LYSWDGKAPPC
+1058 LYSWNGKVPPC
-1069 QSKEKMGFTVDAEKN
+1069 QSKKEMRFTVDAKKN

-1105 EYSIKIDITKPIIDI
+1105 EYSIKIDITKPIINI
-1120 EYDKNAAD
+1120 KYDNNAAD

-1160 NDGADIALPTVSGW
+1160 NDGADIALPTVSKW

-1298 AYQRDGL
+1298 AYRRDGL

-1425 KTILFSVNRFGST
+1425 KTIWFSANRFGST
-1438 YALSAA
+1438 YALSAT

-1670 AAVVVIAGVVIA
+1670 AAVIVIAGVVIA

>member
-11 LSAVLAFLMTVSLV
+11 LSAVLAFLMAVSLV

-68 GAKNTVTTTDG
+68 GARNTVTTTDG
-79 EVVIQEMTDYA
+79 EAVIQEMTDYA

-204 DEDITVSVTFVQEY
+204 DEDITVSVTFAQEY

-228 NVLLDG
+228 KVLLDG

-322 EAVLVKQGGTLT
+322 EAVLVKQGSTLT

-344 VSAVE
+344 VSEVE

-383 TFAPTLQTITVISGK
+383 TFAPTLQTITVISGE
-398 HGKVEDHLGKVSYKV
+398 HGKVKVEGSGKV
-413 NYNRSVDLTITP
+413 NYNDSVDLTITP

-435 VDEADVKANVRRT
+435 VDEADVKANMRRT
-448 AEKSYKLPLTKVPRD
+448 AEKSYQLHLTEVQRDTKV
-463 TEVAVTFTK
+463 TVTFTE

-477 TNDLTAL
+477 TKDLTAL
-484 EGITWNSGDAI
+484 GGITWNSGNAI

-505 NNAAVRFSAAAD
+505 NDAAVQFSAAAD

-545 ASFTQPAD
+545 ASFTQPAA

-575 QLAEKKLEGLK
+575 QLADPAEKLEGLK
-586 IVVDKKAPK
+586 IVVDKKAPTPE
-595 LGLALEAANT
+595 LALEAANT
-605 NGYYNK
+605 NGYYHK

-620 IDRDDYSGIQ
+620 IDPDDYSGIR

-638 DRTETEQGTET
+638 DRTETEQGTVT

-665 KLKELS
+665 ELGDCT

-693 AGNVSKPE
+693 AGNVYTTPPQ
-701 EKAVKINSTPPTIEI
+701 AVKINSTSPTIEI
-716 KFGDE
+716 KFGGE
-721 KPVNVVEENGTKR
+721 KPVNVVKENGTER
-734 GYYDAVRTATVT
+734 GYYKDARTATVT

-752 TQALDAVK
+752 TLDLDAVK
-760 FDIKAKNAAGN
+760 FDIKDTAGK
-771 DVRNTVTISDWRNA
+771 DVSDTATISVWGKD
-785 VDPETKLPD
+785 DTT
-794 PGKVSCDVIFSG
+794 GKVSCGVTF
-806 DANYI
+806 
-811 WSGDANYIWS
+811 SGDANYIWS
-821 ISYTNRAGLS
+821 ISYTNKA
-831 AKDGL
+831 GL

-862 DTKDPTG
+862 DTNAPTG

-878 GGKNP
+878 GGKDP

-888 WTALIGS
+888 WEALIDS

-936 KKAPLTVKELEQMKW
+936 KKAPLTVDELDKLAQQKW
-951 TDVSETTEFTPNQQ
+951 TDIGKTTEFTPNQQ

-972 TDMAGHVTYL
+972 TDMAGNVTYL

-996 EFTAPKI
+996 EFTAPEI
-1003 ESGLTNNKIYNGD
+1003 VRVSGLTNNKIYNGD
-1016 VPVVVSAND
+1016 VSVKVSAND
-1025 PAENGVYS
+1025 PVENGVYS
-1033 GLKQVTYTVYNG
+1033 GLKQVTYTVYNMG
-1045 TVYNEKD
+1045 TQ
-1052 VTQQGV
+1052 TQHDT
-1058 LYSWDGKAPPC
+1058 LYSWKGNTPPC
-1069 QSKEKMGFTVDAEKN
+1069 QSKENMGFTVDAKKN
-1084 NSNDVHILLTAEDN
+1084 NSNDVRILLTAEDN

-1105 EYSIKIDITKPIIDI
+1105 EYSIKIDITKPIINI
-1120 EYDKNAAD
+1120 KYDNNAAD

-1134 ESRRANVTVKERNF
+1134 ESRRAIVTVTERNL
-1148 DDSLVNITLRAT
+1148 DTAAVQVSIKNT
-1160 NDGADIALPTVSGW
+1160 DGTIPTISKWSKTDGNGNMDNTQW
-1174 TSSGDLHT
+1174 E

-1193 TFDIDVTDKAGNPNE
+1193 TFAIACTDQAGNPNE

-1220 AFTIDKTRPTISV
+1220 AFTIDKTHPTISV

-1279 ALPTVSGWTSSG
+1279 ALPTVSGWISSG

-1355 VSYSDTNYDDAQVSI
+1355 VSYSDTNYDDAQVNI

-1425 KTILFSVNRFGST
+1425 KTILFSANRFGST

-1601 TAEEIA
+1601 TAEEVA
-1607 AIVADQGEFTFDI
+1607 AIVANQGEFTFDI

>member
-61 IEVDGTE
+61 IEVDGTK

-79 EVVIQEMTDYA
+79 EAVIQEMADYA

-204 DEDITVSVTFVQEY
+204 DEDITVSVTFAQEY

-228 NVLLDG
+228 KVLLDG

-295 RVYTVTVTYDSQH
+295 RVYTVTVTYDSQL

-322 EAVLVKQGGTLT
+322 EAVLVKQGSTLT

-344 VSAVE
+344 VSEVE

-355 SFDDNRYV
+355 RFDDNRYV

-398 HGKVEDHLGKVSYKV
+398 QGKVEYHPEKVSY
-413 NYNRSVDLTITP
+413 NDSVDLTITP
-425 DDGYIIDTIT
+425 KDGYIIDTIT
-435 VDEADVKANVRRT
+435 VDEADVKANVKRA
-448 AEKSYKLPLTKVPRD
+448 AEKSYKLTLTEVQRDTKV
-463 TEVAVTFTK
+463 TVTFTE

-477 TNDLTAL
+477 TEDLTAL
-484 EGITWNSGDAI
+484 GGITWNSRNAI

-505 NNAAVRFSAAAD
+505 KDAAVQFSAAAD

-545 ASFTQPAD
+545 ASFTQPAA

-575 QLAEKKLEGLK
+575 QLADKKLEGLK
-586 IVVDKKAPK
+586 IVVDTTDPK

-611 SFTATVKSI
+611 SFTVKVNGI
-620 IDRDDYSGIQ
+620 NDPDDYSGIQ

-665 KLKELS
+665 ELKELS

-693 AGNVSKPE
+693 AGNVYPTE
-701 EKAVKINSTPPTIEI
+701 VPVKVNSTPPTIEI

-734 GYYDAVRTATVT
+734 GYYDTARTATVT

-752 TQALDAVK
+752 TLDLDAVK
-760 FDIKAKNAAGN
+760 FDIKAKNAAGE
-771 DVRNTVTISDWRNA
+771 DVSGTATISDW
-785 VDPETKLPD
+785 VKGDTGEP
-794 PGKVSCDVIFSG
+794 SCDVTF
-806 DANYI
+806 
-811 WSGDANYIWS
+811 SGDANYIWS
-821 ISYTNRAGLS
+821 ISYTNKA
-831 AKDGL
+831 GL

-862 DTKDPTG
+862 DKNAPTG
-869 TITANTYVV
+869 TITANTYVA
-878 GGKNP
+878 GGKDP

-888 WTALIGS
+888 WEALIDS

-927 VQKFGTDDT
+927 VQKFGTDDK
-936 KKAPLTVKELEQMKW
+936 KKAPLTVDELDKLAQQKW
-951 TDVSETTEFTPNQQ
+951 TDIGKTTEFTPNQQ

-982 STNGLVVDNERPHE
+982 STNGLVVDNEKPHE
-996 EFTAPKI
+996 EFTAPEI
-1003 ESGLTNNKIYNGD
+1003 VRVSGLTNNKIYNGD
-1016 VPVVVSAND
+1016 VSVKVSAND
-1025 PAENGVYS
+1025 PVENGVYS

-1052 VTQQGV
+1052 VTQRGV
-1058 LYSWDGKAPPC
+1058 LYSWDGKAPCC
-1069 QSKEKMGFTVDAEKN
+1069 QSKKDMGFTVDAEKN

-1148 DDSLVNITLRAT
+1148 DPAAVQVSIKNT
-1160 NDGADIALPTVSGW
+1160 DGTIPTISKWSKTDGNGNMDNTQW
-1174 TSSGDLHT
+1174 E

-1193 TFDIDVTDKAGNPNE
+1193 TFAIACTDKAGNPNE

-1220 AFTIDKTRPTISV
+1220 AFTIDKTRPIISV

-1298 AYQRDGL
+1298 AYRRDGL

-1333 APTLEITGVA
+1333 APTLEITGIA
-1343 DRSANNGDIIPV
+1343 DHSANSGDIIPV
-1355 VSYSDTNYDDAQVSI
+1355 VSYSDTNYDDAQVNI

-1425 KTILFSVNRFGST
+1425 KTILFSANRFGST

-1601 TAEEIA
+1601 TAEEVA

>member
-68 GAKNTVTTTDG
+68 GARNTVTTTDG
-79 EVVIQEMTDYA
+79 EAVIQEMADYA

-204 DEDITVSVTFVQEY
+204 DEDITVSVTFAQEY

-228 NVLLDG
+228 KVLLDG

-322 EAVLVKQGGTLT
+322 EAVLVKQGSTLT
-334 IKATPKENYR
+334 IKATPNENYR
-344 VSAVE
+344 VSEVE

-398 HGKVEDHLGKVSYKV
+398 HGTVKVEGPEKVSY
-413 NYNRSVDLTITP
+413 NDSVDLIITP
-425 DDGYIIDTIT
+425 KDGYIIDTIT
-435 VDEADVKANVRRT
+435 VDEADVKANVKRAT
-448 AEKSYKLPLTKVPRD
+448 EKSYKLSLTKVQRD
-463 TEVAVTFTK
+463 TEVAVTFTE

-477 TNDLTAL
+477 TTDLTAL
-484 EGITWNSGDAI
+484 DGITWNSGDAI

-505 NNAAVRFSAAAD
+505 KNAAVQFSAAAD
-517 ETGSETGIKGIQLIF
+517 ETGIETGIKGIQLIF

-545 ASFTQPAD
+545 ASFTQPAA

-575 QLAEKKLEGLK
+575 QLANPEEKLEGLK
-586 IVVDKKAPK
+586 IVVDTTDPK
-595 LGLALEAANT
+595 LELALEAANT

-611 SFTATVKSI
+611 SFTVKVNGI
-620 IDRDDYSGIQ
+620 NDPDDYSGIQ

-665 KLKELS
+665 ELGDCT

-701 EKAVKINSTPPTIEI
+701 EKAVKINSTSPTIEI
-716 KFGDE
+716 EFGKEKPVKE
-721 KPVNVVEENGTKR
+721 KPVNVVEENGTER
-734 GYYDAVRTATVT
+734 GYYKAARTATVT

-752 TQALDAVK
+752 TLDLDAVK
-760 FDIKAKNAAGN
+760 FDIKDTAGK
-771 DVRNTVTISDWRNA
+771 DVSDTATISVWGKD
-785 VDPETKLPD
+785 V
-794 PGKVSCDVIFSG
+794 PGKVSCDVTF
-806 DANYI
+806 
-811 WSGDANYIWS
+811 SGDANYIWS

-831 AKDGL
+831 AI
-836 SALADKDQTKSV
+836 ADKDQKKSV

-862 DTKDPTG
+862 DKNAPTG

-878 GGKNP
+878 GGKDP

-888 WTALIGS
+888 WEALIDS
-895 ENLTF
+895 KNLAF

-913 EGDETSPIKSKEYF
+913 EWDETSPIKSKEYF
-927 VQKFGTDDT
+927 VQKFRTDETDDT
-936 KKAPLTVKELEQMKW
+936 KK
-951 TDVSETTEFTPNQQ
+951 
-965 LVVYLKI
+965 
-972 TDMAGHVTYL
+972 
-982 STNGLVVDNERPHE
+982 
-996 EFTAPKI
+996 
-1003 ESGLTNNKIYNGD
+1003 
-1016 VPVVVSAND
+1016 
-1025 PAENGVYS
+1025 
-1033 GLKQVTYTVYNG
+1033 G
-1045 TVYNEKD
+1045 T
-1052 VTQQGV
+1052 
-1058 LYSWDGKAPPC
+1058 
-1069 QSKEKMGFTVDAEKN
+1069 
-1084 NSNDVHILLTAEDN
+1084 
-1098 AGNVTSM
+1098 
-1105 EYSIKIDITKPIIDI
+1105 
-1120 EYDKNAAD
+1120 
-1128 SGTFFR
+1128 
-1134 ESRRANVTVKERNF
+1134 
-1148 DDSLVNITLRAT
+1148 
-1160 NDGADIALPTVSGW
+1160 
-1174 TSSGDLHT
+1174 
-1182 ATIEYTAEGDY
+1182 
-1193 TFDIDVTDKAGNPNE
+1193 
-1208 PVHYADGTVAPT
+1208 ADG
-1220 AFTIDKTRPTISV
+1220 
-1233 TYDNNSALNGNY
+1233 
-1245 YNANRTA
+1245 
-1252 TVVVTEHNFDAS
+1252 
-1264 RVNITL
+1264 
-1270 RATDDGADI
+1270 
-1279 ALPTVSGWTSSG
+1279 
-1291 DRHTATI
+1291 
-1298 AYQRDGL
+1298 
-1305 YTFDIDVTDKAG
+1305 
-1317 NTSADFTE
+1317 
-1325 QTFYVDTT
+1325 
-1333 APTLEITGVA
+1333 
-1343 DRSANNGDIIPV
+1343 
-1355 VSYSDTNYDDAQVSI
+1355 
-1370 TLTGAM
+1370 
-1376 RKGVA
+1376 
-1381 LDGSYADQHNGKVF
+1381 
-1395 TFKNFA
+1395 
-1401 KEKEVDDIYTLAATL
+1401 
-1416 TDKAGNTTE
+1416 
-1425 KTILFSVNRFGST
+1425 
-1438 YALSAA
+1438 
-1444 TEQLNGSY
+1444 
-1452 VQTPQDVVVTETNPD
+1452 
-1467 ALQNI
+1467 
-1472 RITLFKNNQT
+1472 
-1482 IILQEGTDYRI
+1482 
-1493 EVRGGNGQWYE
+1493 
-1504 YIYTVLAK
+1504 
-1512 NFADDG
+1512 
-1518 VYRLTFYS
+1518 
-1526 EDAAGNIAENTLD
+1526 
-1539 TKKQEIG
+1539 
-1546 FGVDKTKPNMV
+1546 
-1557 VTNLESDTTYPLENL
+1557 
-1572 TVSLSAGDNL
+1572 
-1582 LLQSVVVYLDD
+1582 
-1593 YSKAYKTW
+1593 
-1601 TAEEIA
+1601 
-1607 AIVADQGEFTFDI
+1607 
-1620 PGDSTGAHQVK
+1620 
-1631 IVCTDAAGNEQTEE
+1631 
-1645 ITNFYVTTNLF
+1645 
-1656 VRYYNNK
+1656 
-1663 PLFFGSI
+1663 
-1670 AAVVVIAGVVIA
+1670 
-1682 LAAGKKKKN
+1682 
-1691 DKEK
+1691 

>member
-61 IEVDGTE
+61 IEVDGTK

-79 EVVIQEMTDYA
+79 EAVIQEMTDYA

-204 DEDITVSVTFVQEY
+204 DEDITVSVTFAQEY

-228 NVLLDG
+228 KVLLDG

-322 EAVLVKQGGTLT
+322 EAVLVKQGSTLT
-334 IKATPKENYR
+334 IKATPNENYR
-344 VSAVE
+344 VSEVE

-363 KDTPFTRDIKNI
+363 KDTPFTRDIKSI

-398 HGKVEDHLGKVSYKV
+398 HGTVKVEGPEKVSY
-413 NYNRSVDLTITP
+413 NDSVDLTITP

-448 AEKSYKLPLTKVPRD
+448 AEKSYQLHLTEVQRDTKV
-463 TEVAVTFTK
+463 TVTFTE

-477 TNDLTAL
+477 TKDLTAL
-484 EGITWNSGDAI
+484 GGITWNSGNAI

-505 NNAAVRFSAAAD
+505 NNAKVQFSAAAD

-532 ADGTTSGGYDAET
+532 ADGTTSGGYDAKT

-553 IRETKTI
+553 IQETKTI

-575 QLAEKKLEGLK
+575 QLADPAEKLEGLK
-586 IVVDKKAPK
+586 IVVDTTAPTPE
-595 LGLALEAANT
+595 LALEAANT
-605 NGYYNK
+605 NGYYHK

-620 IDRDDYSGIQ
+620 IDPDDYSGIR

-649 QREMLYTYTE
+649 QRETLYTYTE
-659 GGDILQ
+659 GSDILQ
-665 KLKELS
+665 ELEGLS
-671 FTVDAGKNNSDNVVI
+671 FIVDAGKNNSDNVVI

-693 AGNVSKPE
+693 AGNVYTTPPQ
-701 EKAVKINSTPPTIEI
+701 AVKINSTSPTIEI
-716 KFGDE
+716 KFGGE
-721 KPVNVVEENGTKR
+721 KPVNVVKENGTER
-734 GYYDAVRTATVT
+734 GYYKDARTATVT

-752 TQALDAVK
+752 TLDLDAVK
-760 FDIKAKNAAGN
+760 FDIKDTAGK
-771 DVRNTVTISDWRNA
+771 DVSDTATISVWGKD
-785 VDPETKLPD
+785 DTT
-794 PGKVSCDVIFSG
+794 GKVSCGVTF
-806 DANYI
+806 
-811 WSGDANYIWS
+811 SGDANYIWS
-821 ISYTNRAGLS
+821 ISYTNKA
-831 AKDGL
+831 GL
-836 SALADKDQTKSV
+836 SALADKDQTKM
-848 NATTIGETPYCFTV
+848 TYGETPYCFTV
-862 DTKDPTG
+862 DKNAPTG

-878 GGKNP
+878 GVKDP

-888 WTALIGS
+888 WEALIDS
-895 ENLTF
+895 KNLTF
-900 GVWANDKIVITHN
+900 GVWANDKIVITPS
-913 EGDETSPIKSKEYF
+913 GWDETSPIKSKEYF
-927 VQKFGTDDT
+927 VQKFRTDETDDT
-936 KKAPLTVKELEQMKW
+936 KKAPLTAKELAQQEW
-951 TDVSETTEFTPNQQ
+951 TDIGETTEFTPNQQ

-972 TDMAGHVTYL
+972 TDMAGNVTYL

-996 EFTAPKI
+996 EFTAPEI
-1003 ESGLTNNKIYNGD
+1003 VRVSGLTNNKIYNGD
-1016 VPVVVSAND
+1016 VSVKVSAND
-1025 PAENGVYS
+1025 PVENGVYS

-1045 TVYNEKD
+1045 KVYNEKD

-1058 LYSWDGKAPPC
+1058 LYSWDGNTPPC
-1069 QSKEKMGFTVDAEKN
+1069 QFKKDMGFTVDAKKN

-1120 EYDKNAAD
+1120 EYDNNAAD

-1148 DDSLVNITLRAT
+1148 DPAAVQVSIKNT
-1160 NDGADIALPTVSGW
+1160 DGTIPTISKWSKTDGNGNMDNTQW
-1174 TSSGDLHT
+1174 E

-1208 PVHYADGTVAPT
+1208 PVRYADGTVAPT

-1264 RVNITL
+1264 RVNIAL

-1298 AYQRDGL
+1298 AYRRDGL

-1355 VSYSDTNYDDAQVSI
+1355 VSYSDTNYDDAQVNI

-1601 TAEEIA
+1601 TAEEVA
-1607 AIVADQGEFTFDI
+1607 AIVANQGEFTFDI

-1663 PLFFGSI
+1663 PLFFGSS

>member
-11 LSAVLAFLMTVSLV
+11 LSAVLAFLMAVSLV
-25 PVSAFASTATYADA
+25 PVSAFASTATHADA

-61 IEVDGTE
+61 IEVDGTK

-79 EVVIQEMTDYA
+79 EAVIQEMTDYA

-204 DEDITVSVTFVQEY
+204 DEDITVSVTFAQEY

-228 NVLLDG
+228 KVLLDG

-295 RVYTVTVTYDSQH
+295 RVYTVTVTYDSQL

-322 EAVLVKQGGTLT
+322 EAVLVKQGSTLT

-344 VSAVE
+344 VSEVE

-383 TFAPTLQTITVISGK
+383 TFAPTRQTITVISGK
-398 HGKVEDHLGKVSYKV
+398 HGTVEYHPEKVSY
-413 NYNRSVDLTITP
+413 NDSVDFTITP

-435 VDEADVKANVRRT
+435 VDEADVKANVKRAT
-448 AEKSYKLPLTKVPRD
+448 EKSYKLSLTKVQRD
-463 TEVAVTFTK
+463 TKVTVTFTE

-484 EGITWNSGDAI
+484 GGITWNSGNAI

-505 NNAAVRFSAAAD
+505 NDAKVQFSAAAD

-553 IRETKTI
+553 IQETKTI

-575 QLAEKKLEGLK
+575 QLADPAEKLEGLK
-586 IVVDKKAPK
+586 IVVDTTAPK

-611 SFTATVKSI
+611 DFTVKVNGI
-620 IDRDDYSGIQ
+620 NDPDDYSGIQ

-665 KLKELS
+665 ELGDCT

-701 EKAVKINSTPPTIEI
+701 EKAVKINSTSPTIEI
-716 KFGDE
+716 EFGKEKPVKE
-721 KPVNVVEENGTKR
+721 KPVNVVEENGTER
-734 GYYDAVRTATVT
+734 GYYKAARTATVT

-752 TQALDAVK
+752 TLDLDAVK
-760 FDIKAKNAAGN
+760 LDIKAKDAAGE
-771 DVRNTVTISDWRNA
+771 DVSNTVTISDW
-785 VDPETKLPD
+785 VKGDTGEP
-794 PGKVSCDVIFSG
+794 SCDVTF
-806 DANYI
+806 
-811 WSGDANYIWS
+811 SGDANYIWS
-821 ISYTNRAGLS
+821 ISYTNKA
-831 AKDGL
+831 GL
-836 SALADKDQTKSV
+836 SALADKDQKKSV
-848 NATTIGETPYCFTV
+848 NAVTYGETPYCFTV
-862 DTKDPTG
+862 DKNAPTG

-878 GGKNP
+878 GGKDP
-883 TSSPV
+883 TSSPT
-888 WTALIGS
+888 WEALIDS
-895 ENLTF
+895 KNLAF

-913 EGDETSPIKSKEYF
+913 EWDETSPIKSKEYF
-927 VQKFGTDDT
+927 VQKFRTDETDDT
-936 KKAPLTVKELEQMKW
+936 KKAPLTAKELAQQKW
-951 TDVSETTEFTPNQQ
+951 TDIGENTEFTPNQQ

-972 TDMAGHVTYL
+972 TDMAGNVTYL

-996 EFTAPKI
+996 EFTAPEI
-1003 ESGLTNNKIYNGD
+1003 VRVSGLTNNKIYNGD
-1016 VPVVVSAND
+1016 VSVEVSAND
-1025 PAENGVYS
+1025 PVVNGVYS

-1045 TVYNEKD
+1045 ED
-1052 VTQQGV
+1052 VTQHNK
-1058 LYSWDGKAPPC
+1058 LYSWNGKEAPC
-1069 QSKEKMGFTVDAEKN
+1069 KSKEGMGFTVDAEKN
-1084 NSNDVHILLTAEDN
+1084 NSNDVRILLTAEDN

-1148 DDSLVNITLRAT
+1148 DPAAVQVSIKNT
-1160 NDGADIALPTVSGW
+1160 DGTIPTISKWSKTDGNGNLDNTQW
-1174 TSSGDLHT
+1174 E

-1193 TFDIDVTDKAGNPNE
+1193 TFAIACTDQAGNPNE

-1343 DRSANNGDIIPV
+1343 DRSANSGDIIPV

-1601 TAEEIA
+1601 TAEEVA

-1670 AAVVVIAGVVIA
+1670 AAVVVIAGVAIA

>member
-11 LSAVLAFLMTVSLV
+11 LSAVLAFLMAVSLV
-25 PVSAFASTATYADA
+25 PVSAFASTATHADA
-39 FTVCVTGGDEDAK
+39 FTICVTGGDEDAK

-61 IEVDGTE
+61 IEVDGTK

-79 EVVIQEMTDYA
+79 EAVIQEMADYA

-204 DEDITVSVTFVQEY
+204 DEDITVSVTFAQEY

-228 NVLLDG
+228 KVLLDG

-287 TTIAVKFI
+287 TTIAAKFI
-295 RVYTVTVTYDSQH
+295 RVYTVTVTYDSQL

-322 EAVLVKQGGTLT
+322 EAVLVKQGSTLT

-344 VSAVE
+344 VSEVE

-355 SFDDNRYV
+355 RFDDNRYV

-398 HGKVEDHLGKVSYKV
+398 HGTVKVEGPEKVI
-413 NYNRSVDLTITP
+413 YNGSVDLTITP
-425 DDGYIIDTIT
+425 ADGYIIDTIT

-448 AEKSYKLPLTKVPRD
+448 AEKSYQLHLTGVQRDTKV
-463 TEVAVTFTK
+463 TVTFTE

-477 TNDLTAL
+477 TTDLTAL
-484 EGITWNSGDAI
+484 DGITWNSRDAI

-505 NNAAVRFSAAAD
+505 KNAAVQFSAAAD

-545 ASFTQPAD
+545 ASFTQPAA

-575 QLAEKKLEGLK
+575 QLADPAEKLEGLK
-586 IVVDKKAPK
+586 IVVDKKAPTPE
-595 LGLALEAANT
+595 LALEAANT

-620 IDRDDYSGIQ
+620 IDPDDYSGIR
-630 SVEYWVVK
+630 SVEYWVVR

-665 KLKELS
+665 ELGDCT

-701 EKAVKINSTPPTIEI
+701 EKAVKINSTSPTIEI
-716 KFGDE
+716 EFGKEKPVKE
-721 KPVNVVEENGTKR
+721 KPVNVVEENGTER
-734 GYYDAVRTATVT
+734 GYYKAARTATVT

-752 TQALDAVK
+752 TLDLDAVK
-760 FDIKAKNAAGN
+760 LDIKAKDAAGE
-771 DVRNTVTISDWRNA
+771 DVSNTVTISDW
-785 VDPETKLPD
+785 VKGDTGEP
-794 PGKVSCDVIFSG
+794 SCDVTF
-806 DANYI
+806 
-811 WSGDANYIWS
+811 SGDANYIWS
-821 ISYTNRAGLS
+821 ISYTNKA
-831 AKDGL
+831 GL
-836 SALADKDQTKSV
+836 SALADKDQTKM
-848 NATTIGETPYCFTV
+848 TYGETPYCFTV
-862 DTKDPTG
+862 DKNAPTG

-878 GGKNP
+878 GVKDP

-888 WTALIGS
+888 WEALIDS
-895 ENLTF
+895 KNLTF
-900 GVWANDKIVITHN
+900 GVWANDKIVITPS
-913 EGDETSPIKSKEYF
+913 GWDETSPIKSKEYF
-927 VQKFGTDDT
+927 VQKFRTDETDDT
-936 KKAPLTVKELEQMKW
+936 KKAPLTAKELAQQEW
-951 TDVSETTEFTPNQQ
+951 TDISKTTEFTPNQQ

-972 TDMAGHVTYL
+972 TDMAGNVTYL

-996 EFTAPKI
+996 EFTAPEI
-1003 ESGLTNNKIYNGD
+1003 VRVSGLTNNKIYNGD
-1016 VPVVVSAND
+1016 VSVEVSAND
-1025 PAENGVYS
+1025 PVVNGVYS
-1033 GLKQVTYTVYNG
+1033 GLKQVTYTVYNMG
-1045 TVYNEKD
+1045 TK
-1052 VTQQGV
+1052 TQHDT
-1058 LYSWDGKAPPC
+1058 LYSWDGKEAPC
-1069 QSKEKMGFTVDAEKN
+1069 KSKEGMGFTVDAEKN
-1084 NSNDVHILLTAEDN
+1084 NSNDVRILLTAEDN

-1134 ESRRANVTVKERNF
+1134 ESRRATVTVKERNF
-1148 DDSLVNITLRAT
+1148 DPAAVQVSIKNT
-1160 NDGADIALPTVSGW
+1160 DGTIPTISKWSKTDGNGNMDNTQWEV
-1174 TSSGDLHT
+1174 
-1182 ATIEYTAEGDY
+1182 TIEYTAEGDY
-1193 TFDIDVTDKAGNPNE
+1193 TFAIACTDQAGNPNE

-1298 AYQRDGL
+1298 AYRRDGL

-1355 VSYSDTNYDDAQVSI
+1355 VSYSDTNYDDAQVNI

-1601 TAEEIA
+1601 TAEEVA

>member
-11 LSAVLAFLMTVSLV
+11 LSAVLAFLMAVSLV

-68 GAKNTVTTTDG
+68 GAKKTVTTTDG
-79 EVVIQEMTDYA
+79 EAVIQEMTDYA

-138 NVTVTKTGNGLVRIN
+138 NVTVTKTGNGLARIN

-204 DEDITVSVTFVQEY
+204 DEDITVSVTFAQEY

-228 NVLLDG
+228 KVLLDG

-322 EAVLVKQGGTLT
+322 EAVLVKQGSTLT

-344 VSAVE
+344 VSEVE

-398 HGKVEDHLGKVSYKV
+398 HGTVKVEGPEKVSY
-413 NYNRSVDLTITP
+413 NDSVDLTITP
-425 DDGYIIDTIT
+425 KDGYIIDTIT
-435 VDEADVKANVRRT
+435 VDEADVKANVKRAT
-448 AEKSYKLPLTKVPRD
+448 EKSYKLSLTKVQRD
-463 TEVAVTFTK
+463 TEVAVTFTE
-472 CPQIG
+472 CPQID
-477 TNDLTAL
+477 TEHLTAL
-484 EGITWNSGDAI
+484 DGITWNSRDAI

-505 NNAAVRFSAAAD
+505 NDAKVQFSAAAD

-532 ADGTTSGGYDAET
+532 ADGTTSGGYDAKT

-553 IRETKTI
+553 IQETKTI

-575 QLAEKKLEGLK
+575 QLVDPAEKLEGLK
-586 IVVDKKAPK
+586 IVVDTTDPTLK
-595 LGLALEAANT
+595 LALEEANT

-611 SFTATVKSI
+611 NFTVKVNGI
-620 IDRDDYSGIQ
+620 NDPDDYSGIQ

-638 DRTETEQGTET
+638 DRTETEQGTVT

-665 KLKELS
+665 ELDDCT

-701 EKAVKINSTPPTIEI
+701 EKAVKINSTSPTIEI
-716 KFGDE
+716 EFGKKKPVKE
-721 KPVNVVEENGTKR
+721 KPVNVVEENGTER
-734 GYYDAVRTATVT
+734 GYYDAARTATVT

-752 TQALDAVK
+752 TLDLDAVK
-760 FDIKAKNAAGN
+760 FDIKAKNAAGE
-771 DVRNTVTISDWRNA
+771 DVSNTVTISDW
-785 VDPETKLPD
+785 VKGDTGEP
-794 PGKVSCDVIFSG
+794 SCDVTFF
-806 DANYI
+806 
-811 WSGDANYIWS
+811 GDANYIWS

-831 AKDGL
+831 T
-836 SALADKDQTKSV
+836 LADKDQTKSV
-848 NATTIGETPYCFTV
+848 NAVTYGETPYCFTV
-862 DTKDPTG
+862 DKNAPTG

-878 GGKNP
+878 GVKDP

-888 WTALIGS
+888 WEALIDS

-900 GVWANDKIVITHN
+900 GVWANDKIVITPS
-913 EGDETSPIKSKEYF
+913 GWDETSPIKSKEYF
-927 VQKFGTDDT
+927 VQKFRTDETDDT
-936 KKAPLTVKELEQMKW
+936 KKAPLTAKELAQQKW
-951 TDVSETTEFTPNQQ
+951 TDIGETTEFTPNQQ

-996 EFTAPKI
+996 EFTAPEI
-1003 ESGLTNNKIYNGD
+1003 VRVSGLTNDKIYNGD
-1016 VPVVVSAND
+1016 VSVEVSAND
-1025 PAENGVYS
+1025 PVENGVYS

-1058 LYSWDGKAPPC
+1058 LYSWDGNTPPC
-1069 QSKEKMGFTVDAEKN
+1069 QFKKDMGFTVDAKKN

-1105 EYSIKIDITKPIIDI
+1105 EYSIKIDITKPIINI

-1160 NDGADIALPTVSGW
+1160 NDGADIALPTVSKW

-1193 TFDIDVTDKAGNPNE
+1193 TFAIACTDQAGNPNE

-1601 TAEEIA
+1601 TAEEVA

>member
-25 PVSAFASTATYADA
+25 PVSAFASTATHADA
-39 FTVCVTGGDEDAK
+39 FTICVTGGDEDAK

-114 DRAAVTDVT
+114 DRVAVTDVT

-295 RVYTVTVTYDSQH
+295 RVYTVTVTYDSQL
-308 GTVETDPAAQGGEV
+308 GTVETNPAAQGGEV

-334 IKATPKENYR
+334 IKATPDENYR
-344 VSAVE
+344 VSEVE
-349 IDGKAE
+349 IDGKTE

-383 TFAPTLQTITVISGK
+383 TFAPTLQTITVISGEN
-398 HGKVEDHLGKVSYKV
+398 GKVEYHPEKVSY
-413 NYNRSVDLTITP
+413 NDSVDFTITP
-425 DDGYIIDTIT
+425 EDGYIIDTIT
-435 VDEADVKANVRRT
+435 VDGADVKANVKRAT
-448 AEKSYKLPLTKVPRD
+448 EKSYQLLLTEVQRDTKV
-463 TEVAVTFTK
+463 TVTFTA

-484 EGITWNSGDAI
+484 GGITWNSGNAI

-553 IRETKTI
+553 IQETKTI

-575 QLAEKKLEGLK
+575 QLADKKLEGLK
-586 IVVDKKAPK
+586 IVVDTTDPA
-595 LGLALEAANT
+595 LELALEAANT

-611 SFTATVKSI
+611 SFTATVNGI
-620 IDRDDYSGIQ
+620 IDPDDYSGIQ

-638 DRTETEQGTET
+638 DRTETKQGTET
-649 QREMLYTYTE
+649 QREMLYTYTK

-665 KLKELS
+665 KLDGLS

-693 AGNVSKPE
+693 AGNVYTT

-721 KPVNVVEENGTKR
+721 KPGNVVEENGTKR
-734 GYYDAVRTATVT
+734 GYYDTVRTATVT

-771 DVRNTVTISDWRNA
+771 DVSNTVTIGDWRNP
-785 VDPETKLPD
+785 VDPETNLPD
-794 PGKVSCDVIFSG
+794 PDKVSCDVIFSG
-806 DANYI
+806 DADYI

-821 ISYTNRAGLS
+821 ISYTNRA
-831 AKDGL
+831 GL

-862 DTKDPTG
+862 DTKAPTG

-878 GGKNP
+878 GGKDP

-888 WTALIGS
+888 WEALIDS
-895 ENLTF
+895 KNLTF

-936 KKAPLTVKELEQMKW
+936 KKAPLTAKELDELAQQKW
-951 TDVSETTEFTPNQQ
+951 TDIGETTEFTPNQQ

-996 EFTAPKI
+996 EFTAPELVV

-1016 VPVVVSAND
+1016 VPVEVSAND
-1025 PAENGVYS
+1025 PAENDVYS

-1058 LYSWDGKAPPC
+1058 LYSWDGKEPPC
-1069 QSKEKMGFTVDAEKN
+1069 QFKEKMGFTVDAKKN

-1105 EYSIKIDITKPIIDI
+1105 EYSIKIDITKPIINI

-1128 SGTFFR
+1128 SGIFFR

-1425 KTILFSVNRFGST
+1425 KTILFSANRFGST

-1607 AIVADQGEFTFDI
+1607 AIVADRGEFTFDI

>member
-61 IEVDGTE
+61 IEVDGTK

-79 EVVIQEMTDYA
+79 EAVIQEMADYA

-204 DEDITVSVTFVQEY
+204 DEDITVSVTFAQEY

-228 NVLLDG
+228 EVLLDG

-322 EAVLVKQGGTLT
+322 EAVLVKQGSTLT

-344 VSAVE
+344 VSEVE

-383 TFAPTLQTITVISGK
+383 TFAPTRQTITVISGK
-398 HGKVEDHLGKVSYKV
+398 QGTVEVEGSGKV
-413 NYNRSVDLTITP
+413 NYNGSVDLTITP
-425 DDGYIIDTIT
+425 KDGYIIDTIT
-435 VDEADVKANVRRT
+435 VDEADVKANVKRAT
-448 AEKSYKLPLTKVPRD
+448 EKSYKLPLTEVQRD
-463 TEVAVTFTK
+463 TKVTVTFTE

-484 EGITWNSGDAI
+484 VGITWNSGDAI

-505 NNAAVRFSAAAD
+505 NNAKVQFSAAAD

-545 ASFTQPAD
+545 ASFTQPAA
-553 IRETKTI
+553 IQETKTI

-575 QLAEKKLEGLK
+575 QLADKKLEGLK
-586 IVVDKKAPK
+586 IVVDTTDPT
-595 LGLALEAANT
+595 LELALEAANT
-605 NGYYNK
+605 NGYYHK

-620 IDRDDYSGIQ
+620 IDQDDYSGIQ

-665 KLKELS
+665 ELKELS

-701 EKAVKINSTPPTIEI
+701 EKAVKINSTSPTIEI
-716 KFGDE
+716 KFGKEGEEGEE
-721 KPVNVVEENGTKR
+721 KPVNVVEENGTER

-752 TQALDAVK
+752 TQALDAVT
-760 FDIKAKNAAGN
+760 FDIKDTVGN
-771 DVRNTVTISDWRNA
+771 DVRSKVKITDWSNA
-785 VDPETKLPD
+785 VDPETNLLDPD
-794 PGKVSCDVIFSG
+794 KAFCKVTFSE
-806 DANYI
+806 
-811 WSGDANYIWS
+811 DANYIWS
-821 ISYTNRAGLS
+821 ISYTNKA
-831 AKDGL
+831 GL

-848 NATTIGETPYCFTV
+848 NAETYGETPYCFTV
-862 DTKDPTG
+862 DKNAPTG

-878 GGKNP
+878 GVKDP

-888 WTALIGS
+888 WEALIDS

-900 GVWANDKIVITHN
+900 GVWANDKIVITPN
-913 EGDETSPIKSKEYF
+913 GWDETSPIKSKEYF

-936 KKAPLTVKELEQMKW
+936 KKAPLTAKELAQQKW
-951 TDVSETTEFTPNQQ
+951 TDIGKTTEFTPNQQ
-965 LVVYLKI
+965 IVVYLKI
-972 TDMAGHVTYL
+972 TDMAGNVTYL

-996 EFTAPKI
+996 EFTAPEI
-1003 ESGLTNNKIYNGD
+1003 VRVSGLTNNKIYNGD
-1016 VPVVVSAND
+1016 VSVEVSAND
-1025 PAENGVYS
+1025 PVENGVYS

-1058 LYSWDGKAPPC
+1058 LYSWDGKAPCC
-1069 QSKEKMGFTVDAEKN
+1069 QSKEGMGFTVDAEKN

-1098 AGNVTSM
+1098 AGNITSM
-1105 EYSIKIDITKPIIDI
+1105 EYSIKIDITKPIINI
-1120 EYDKNAAD
+1120 KYDKNAAD

-1134 ESRRANVTVKERNF
+1134 ESRRATITVKERNL
-1148 DDSLVNITLRAT
+1148 DPAAVQVSIKNT
-1160 NDGADIALPTVSGW
+1160 DGTVPTISKWSKTDGNGNMDNTQW
-1174 TSSGDLHT
+1174 E

-1193 TFDIDVTDKAGNPNE
+1193 TFAIACTDQAGNPNE

-1264 RVNITL
+1264 RVNIAL

-1355 VSYSDTNYDDAQVSI
+1355 VSYSDTNYDDAQVNI

-1425 KTILFSVNRFGST
+1425 KTILFSANRFGST

-1670 AAVVVIAGVVIA
+1670 AAVAIA

>member
-61 IEVDGTE
+61 IEVDGTG

-79 EVVIQEMTDYA
+79 EAVIQEMADYA

-114 DRAAVTDVT
+114 DRVAVTDVT

-218 TVTVTADKGG
+218 TVTVTAGKGG
-228 NVLLDG
+228 KVLLDG

-295 RVYTVTVTYDSQH
+295 RVYTVTVTYDSQL

-322 EAVLVKQGGTLT
+322 EAVLVKQGSTLT

-344 VSAVE
+344 VSEVE

-383 TFAPTLQTITVISGK
+383 TFAPTRQTITVISGK
-398 HGKVEDHLGKVSYKV
+398 HGKVEYHPEKVSY
-413 NYNRSVDLTITP
+413 NDSVDFTITP
-425 DDGYIIDTIT
+425 EDGYIIDTIT

-448 AEKSYKLPLTKVPRD
+448 AEKSYQLHLTEVQRDTKV
-463 TEVAVTFTK
+463 TVTFTE

-477 TNDLTAL
+477 TKDLTAL
-484 EGITWNSGDAI
+484 GGITWNSGNAI

-505 NNAAVRFSAAAD
+505 NDAAVQFSAAAD

-532 ADGTTSGGYDAET
+532 ADGTTSGGYDAGT
-545 ASFTQPAD
+545 ASFTQPAA
-553 IRETKTI
+553 IQETKTI

-575 QLAEKKLEGLK
+575 QLADEKLEGLK
-586 IVVDKKAPK
+586 IVVDTTAPK
-595 LGLALEAANT
+595 LKLALEAANT
-605 NGYYNK
+605 NGYYHK

-620 IDRDDYSGIQ
+620 IDQDDYSGIQ

-638 DRTETEQGTET
+638 DRTETEQGTVT

-665 KLKELS
+665 ELGDCT

-752 TQALDAVK
+752 TRDLDAVK
-760 FDIKAKNAAGN
+760 LDIKDTAGK
-771 DVRNTVTISDWRNA
+771 DVRSKVQITDWSNA
-785 VDPETKLPD
+785 VDPETNLVDPD
-794 PGKVSCDVIFSG
+794 KVSCKVTFSE
-806 DANYI
+806 
-811 WSGDANYIWS
+811 DANYIWS

-831 AKDGL
+831 A
-836 SALADKDQTKSV
+836 LADKDQKKSV
-848 NATTIGETPYCFTV
+848 NAVTYGETPYCFTV
-862 DTKDPTG
+862 DTNAPTG

-878 GGKNP
+878 GVKDP

-888 WTALIGS
+888 WEALIDS
-895 ENLTF
+895 KNLTF

-927 VQKFGTDDT
+927 VQKFQTDSEG
-936 KKAPLTVKELEQMKW
+936 KKAPLTAKELAQQKW
-951 TDVSETTEFTPNQQ
+951 TDIGETTEFTPNQQ

-972 TDMAGHVTYL
+972 TDMAGNVTYL

-1033 GLKQVTYTVYNG
+1033 GLKQVTYTVYNMG
-1045 TVYNEKD
+1045 TQ
-1052 VTQQGV
+1052 TQHDT
-1058 LYSWDGKAPPC
+1058 LYSWDGNTPPC
-1069 QSKEKMGFTVDAEKN
+1069 QSKEKMGFTVDAKKN
-1084 NSNDVHILLTAEDN
+1084 NSNDVRILLTAEDN

-1105 EYSIKIDITKPIIDI
+1105 EYFIKIDITKPIIDI

-1182 ATIEYTAEGDY
+1182 ATIEYTAEGD
-1193 TFDIDVTDKAGNPNE
+1193 
-1208 PVHYADGTVAPT
+1208 
-1220 AFTIDKTRPTISV
+1220 
-1233 TYDNNSALNGNY
+1233 
-1245 YNANRTA
+1245 
-1252 TVVVTEHNFDAS
+1252 
-1264 RVNITL
+1264 
-1270 RATDDGADI
+1270 
-1279 ALPTVSGWTSSG
+1279 
-1291 DRHTATI
+1291 
-1298 AYQRDGL
+1298 

-1425 KTILFSVNRFGST
+1425 KTILFSANRFGST

>member
-1 MNEVRMKKRI
+1 M
-11 LSAVLAFLMTVSLV
+11 
-25 PVSAFASTATYADA
+25 
-39 FTVCVTGGDEDAK
+39 
-52 LDGASVDYT
+52 
-61 IEVDGTE
+61 
-68 GAKNTVTTTDG
+68 
-79 EVVIQEMTDYA
+79 
-90 QDIADG
+90 
-96 KAVTLAYTVSAE
+96 
-108 GYDTVS
+108 
-114 DRAAVTDVT
+114 
-123 GNVDV
+123 
-128 KLTVKTPDTV
+128 
-138 NVTVTKTGNGLVRIN
+138 
-153 DQETETSTV
+153 
-162 EKGGDVKLELIPAK
+162 
-176 GAYIQE
+176 
-182 LTVKGEPRTVK
+182 
-193 KGETFQETLTA
+193 
-204 DEDITVSVTFVQEY
+204 
-218 TVTVTADKGG
+218 
-228 NVLLDG
+228 
-234 EAVTEKTYK
+234 
-243 EGTEVELS
+243 
-251 VAADDDYQIESIAI
+251 
-265 DGTQEDIADTASFT
+265 
-279 KKLTVDKD
+279 DKD

-322 EAVLVKQGGTLT
+322 EAVLVKQGSTLT
-334 IKATPKENYR
+334 IKATPNENYR
-344 VSAVE
+344 VSEVE

-398 HGKVEDHLGKVSYKV
+398 HGTVKVEGPEKVSY
-413 NYNRSVDLTITP
+413 NDSVDLIITP
-425 DDGYIIDTIT
+425 KDGYIIDTIT
-435 VDEADVKANVRRT
+435 VDEADVKANVKRAT
-448 AEKSYKLPLTKVPRD
+448 EKSYKLSLTKVQRD
-463 TEVAVTFTK
+463 TEVAVTFTE

-477 TNDLTAL
+477 TEDITAL
-484 EGITWNSGDAI
+484 KGITWNSGDAI

-505 NNAAVRFSAAAD
+505 KNAAVQFSAAAD

-532 ADGTTSGGYDAET
+532 ADGTTSGGYDAKT

-553 IRETKTI
+553 IQETKTI

-575 QLAEKKLEGLK
+575 QLADKKLEGLK
-586 IVVDKKAPK
+586 IVVDTTDPTLELAPEKAH
-595 LGLALEAANT
+595 AND
-605 NGYYNK
+605 YYNK
-611 SFTATVKSI
+611 DFTVKVNGI
-620 IDRDDYSGIQ
+620 NDPDDYSGIQ

-665 KLKELS
+665 EMKELS

-701 EKAVKINSTPPTIEI
+701 KAAVKINSTSPTIEI
-716 KFGDE
+716 KFGKEGEEGEEGEE
-721 KPVNVVEENGTKR
+721 KPVNVVEENGTER
-734 GYYDAVRTATVT
+734 GYYKAARTATVT

-752 TQALDAVK
+752 TRDLDAVK
-760 FDIKAKNAAGN
+760 LDIKDTAGK
-771 DVRNTVTISDWRNA
+771 DVRSKVQITDWSNA
-785 VDPETKLPD
+785 VDPETNLVDPD
-794 PGKVSCDVIFSG
+794 KVSCKVTFSE
-806 DANYI
+806 
-811 WSGDANYIWS
+811 DANYIWS
-821 ISYTNRAGLS
+821 ISYTNKA
-831 AKDGL
+831 GL
-836 SALADKDQTKSV
+836 SALADKDQKKSV
-848 NATTIGETPYCFTV
+848 NAVTYGETPYCFTV
-862 DTKDPTG
+862 DKNAPTG

-878 GGKNP
+878 GGKDP
-883 TSSPV
+883 TSSPT
-888 WTALIGS
+888 WEALIDS
-895 ENLTF
+895 KNLAF

-913 EGDETSPIKSKEYF
+913 EWDETSPIKSKEYF
-927 VQKFGTDDT
+927 VQKFRTDETDDT
-936 KKAPLTVKELEQMKW
+936 KKAPLTAKELAQQEW
-951 TDVSETTEFTPNQQ
+951 TDIGETTEFTPNQQ
-965 LVVYLKI
+965 IVVYLKI
-972 TDMAGHVTYL
+972 TDMAGNVTYL

-996 EFTAPKI
+996 EFTAPEI
-1003 ESGLTNNKIYNGD
+1003 VRVSGLTNNKIYNGD
-1016 VPVVVSAND
+1016 VSVEVSAND

-1033 GLKQVTYTVYNG
+1033 GLKQVTYTVYNMG
-1045 TVYNEKD
+1045 TQ
-1052 VTQQGV
+1052 TQHDI
-1058 LYSWDGKAPPC
+1058 LYRWDGKAPCC
-1069 QSKEKMGFTVDAEKN
+1069 QSKENMGFTVDAKKN
-1084 NSNDVHILLTAEDN
+1084 NSNDVRILLTAEDN

-1105 EYSIKIDITKPIIDI
+1105 EYSIKIDITKPIINI
-1120 EYDKNAAD
+1120 KYDNNAAD

-1134 ESRRANVTVKERNF
+1134 ESRRAIVTVKERNF
-1148 DDSLVNITLRAT
+1148 DPAAVQVSIKNT
-1160 NDGADIALPTVSGW
+1160 DGTIPTISKWSKTDGNGNLDNTQW
-1174 TSSGDLHT
+1174 E

-1193 TFDIDVTDKAGNPNE
+1193 TFAIACTDQAGNPNE

-1355 VSYSDTNYDDAQVSI
+1355 VSYSDTNYDDAQVNI

>member
-68 GAKNTVTTTDG
+68 GARNTVTTTDG
-79 EVVIQEMTDYA
+79 EAVIQEMTAYA

-334 IKATPKENYR
+334 IKATPDENYR
-344 VSAVE
+344 VSEVE

-383 TFAPTLQTITVISGK
+383 TFAPTRQTITVISGK
-398 HGKVEDHLGKVSYKV
+398 HGKVEYHPEKVSY
-413 NYNRSVDLTITP
+413 NDSVDFIITP

-448 AEKSYKLPLTKVPRD
+448 AEKSYKLPLTEVQRD
-463 TEVAVTFTK
+463 TKVTVTFTA

-484 EGITWNSGDAI
+484 GGITWNSRDAI

-505 NNAAVRFSAAAD
+505 KNAKVQFSAAAD

-532 ADGTTSGGYDAET
+532 ADGTTSGGYDAKT
-545 ASFTQPAD
+545 ASFTQPAA
-553 IRETKTI
+553 IQETKTI

-575 QLAEKKLEGLK
+575 QLADPEEKLEGLK
-586 IVVDKKAPK
+586 IVVDKKAPTPE
-595 LGLALEAANT
+595 LALEEAHA

-611 SFTATVKSI
+611 SFTATVQSI
-620 IDRDDYSGIQ
+620 IDPDDYSGIR

-638 DRTETEQGTET
+638 DRTETEQGTVT

-665 KLKELS
+665 ELGDCT

-693 AGNVSKPE
+693 AGNVYTTPPQ
-701 EKAVKINSTPPTIEI
+701 AVKINSTSPTIEI
-716 KFGDE
+716 KFGGE
-721 KPVNVVEENGTKR
+721 KPVNVVKENGTER
-734 GYYDAVRTATVT
+734 GYYKDARTATVT

-752 TQALDAVK
+752 TLDLDAVK
-760 FDIKAKNAAGN
+760 FDIKDTAGK
-771 DVRNTVTISDWRNA
+771 DVSDTATISVWGKD
-785 VDPETKLPD
+785 DTT
-794 PGKVSCDVIFSG
+794 GKVSCGVTF
-806 DANYI
+806 
-811 WSGDANYIWS
+811 SGDANYIWS
-821 ISYTNRAGLS
+821 ISYTNKA
-831 AKDGL
+831 GL
-836 SALADKDQTKSV
+836 SALADKDQTKM
-848 NATTIGETPYCFTV
+848 TYGETPYCFTV
-862 DTKDPTG
+862 DKNAPTG

-878 GGKNP
+878 GVKDP

-888 WTALIGS
+888 WEALIDS
-895 ENLTF
+895 KNLTF
-900 GVWANDKIVITHN
+900 GVWANDKIVITPS
-913 EGDETSPIKSKEYF
+913 GWDETSPIKSKEYF
-927 VQKFGTDDT
+927 VQKFRTDETDDT
-936 KKAPLTVKELEQMKW
+936 KKAPLTAKELAQQEW
-951 TDVSETTEFTPNQQ
+951 TDIGKTTEFTPNQQ

-972 TDMAGHVTYL
+972 TDMAGNVTYL

-996 EFTAPKI
+996 EFTAPEI
-1003 ESGLTNNKIYNGD
+1003 VRVSGLTNNKIYNGD
-1016 VPVVVSAND
+1016 VSVEVSAND

-1033 GLKQVTYTVYNG
+1033 GLKQVTYTVYNMG
-1045 TVYNEKD
+1045 TQ
-1052 VTQQGV
+1052 TQHDT
-1058 LYSWDGKAPPC
+1058 LYSWDGNTPPC
-1069 QSKEKMGFTVDAEKN
+1069 QSKEKMGFTVDAKKN
-1084 NSNDVHILLTAEDN
+1084 NSNDVRILLTAEDN

-1105 EYSIKIDITKPIIDI
+1105 EYFIKIDITKPIIDI

-1134 ESRRANVTVKERNF
+1134 ESRRATITVKERNL
-1148 DDSLVNITLRAT
+1148 DPAAVQVSIKNT
-1160 NDGADIALPTVSGW
+1160 DGTVPTISKWSKTDGNGNMDNTQW
-1174 TSSGDLHT
+1174 E

-1193 TFDIDVTDKAGNPNE
+1193 TFAIACTDQAGNPNE

-1298 AYQRDGL
+1298 AYRRDGL

-1355 VSYSDTNYDDAQVSI
+1355 VSYSDTNYDDAQVNI
-1370 TLTGAM
+1370 TLTGTM

-1425 KTILFSVNRFGST
+1425 KTILFSANRFGST

-1631 IVCTDAAGNEQTEE
+1631 IVCTDAAVNEQTEE

>member
-11 LSAVLAFLMTVSLV
+11 LSAVLAFLMAVSLV
-25 PVSAFASTATYADA
+25 PVSAFASTATHADA
-39 FTVCVTGGDEDAK
+39 FTICVTGGDEDAK

-61 IEVDGTE
+61 IEVDGTG

-79 EVVIQEMTDYA
+79 EAVIQEMTDYA

-218 TVTVTADKGG
+218 AVTVTADKGG
-228 NVLLDG
+228 KVLLDG

-322 EAVLVKQGGTLT
+322 EAVLVKQGSTLT
-334 IKATPKENYR
+334 IKATPNENYR
-344 VSAVE
+344 VSEME

-355 SFDDNRYV
+355 RFDDNRYV

-398 HGKVEDHLGKVSYKV
+398 QGKVEYHPEKVSY
-413 NYNRSVDLTITP
+413 NDSVDFIITP

-435 VDEADVKANVRRT
+435 VDEADVKANVKRAT
-448 AEKSYKLPLTKVPRD
+448 EKSYKLSLTKVQRD
-463 TEVAVTFTK
+463 TKVTVTFTE

-484 EGITWNSGDAI
+484 EGITWNSGNAI

-505 NNAAVRFSAAAD
+505 NNAAVQFSAAAD

-532 ADGTTSGGYDAET
+532 ADGTTSGGYDAKT
-545 ASFTQPAD
+545 ASFTQPAA

-575 QLAEKKLEGLK
+575 QLADKKLAGLK
-586 IVVDKKAPK
+586 IVVDTTDPK

-605 NGYYNK
+605 NGYYHK

-620 IDRDDYSGIQ
+620 NDPDDYSGIQ

-638 DRTETEQGTET
+638 DRTETEQGTVT
-649 QREMLYTYTE
+649 QRETLYTYTE

-665 KLKELS
+665 ELKELS

-693 AGNVSKPE
+693 AGNVYTTQPQ
-701 EKAVKINSTPPTIEI
+701 AVKINSTPPTIEI

-760 FDIKAKNAAGN
+760 FDIKDTAGN
-771 DVRNTVTISDWRNA
+771 DVSNTVTISDW
-785 VDPETKLPD
+785 VKGDTGEP
-794 PGKVSCDVIFSG
+794 SCDVTF
-806 DANYI
+806 
-811 WSGDANYIWS
+811 SGDANYIWS
-821 ISYTNRAGLS
+821 ISYTNKAGLS
-831 AKDGL
+831 V
-836 SALADKDQTKSV
+836 LADKDQTKM
-848 NATTIGETPYCFTV
+848 TYGETPYCFTV
-862 DTKDPTG
+862 DKNAPTG

-878 GGKNP
+878 GGKDP

-913 EGDETSPIKSKEYF
+913 EWDETSPIKSKEYF
-927 VQKFGTDDT
+927 VQKFQTDSEG
-936 KKAPLTVKELEQMKW
+936 KKALTAKELAQQKW
-951 TDVSETTEFTPNQQ
+951 TDISKISDFKPNQQ
-965 LVVYLKI
+965 FVVYLKI
-972 TDMAGHVTYL
+972 TDMADHVTYI

-996 EFTAPKI
+996 EFTAPEFVV

-1016 VPVVVSAND
+1016 VSVVVSAND
-1025 PAENGVYS
+1025 PAENDVYS
-1033 GLKQVTYTVYNG
+1033 GLKQVTYTVYNMG
-1045 TVYNEKD
+1045 TR
-1052 VTQQGV
+1052 TQHDT
-1058 LYSWDGKAPPC
+1058 LYSWDGNTPPC
-1069 QSKEKMGFTVDAEKN
+1069 QSKENMGFTVDAKKN
-1084 NSNDVHILLTAEDN
+1084 NSNDVRILLTAEDN

-1105 EYSIKIDITKPIIDI
+1105 EYFIKIDITKPIIDI

-1333 APTLEITGVA
+1333 APTLEITGIA

-1601 TAEEIA
+1601 TAEEVA

>member
-39 FTVCVTGGDEDAK
+39 FTICVTGGDKDAK

-68 GAKNTVTTTDG
+68 GARNTVTTTDG

-153 DQETETSTV
+153 DQEMETSTV

-228 NVLLDG
+228 KVLLDG

-334 IKATPKENYR
+334 IKATPNENYR
-344 VSAVE
+344 VSEVE

-383 TFAPTLQTITVISGK
+383 TFAPTLQTITVISGEN
-398 HGKVEDHLGKVSYKV
+398 GKVEYHPEKVSY
-413 NYNRSVDLTITP
+413 NDSVDFTITP
-425 DDGYIIDTIT
+425 EDGYIIDTIT
-435 VDEADVKANVRRT
+435 VDGADVKANVKRAT
-448 AEKSYKLPLTKVPRD
+448 EKSYQLLLTEVQRDTKV
-463 TEVAVTFTK
+463 TVTFTA

-484 EGITWNSGDAI
+484 GGITWNSGNAI

-553 IRETKTI
+553 IQETKTI

-575 QLAEKKLEGLK
+575 QLADKKLEGLK
-586 IVVDKKAPK
+586 IVVDTTDPA
-595 LGLALEAANT
+595 LELALEAANT

-611 SFTATVKSI
+611 SFTATVNGI
-620 IDRDDYSGIQ
+620 IDPDDYSGIQ

-638 DRTETEQGTET
+638 DRTETKQGTET
-649 QREMLYTYTE
+649 QREMLYTYTK

-665 KLKELS
+665 KLDGLS

-693 AGNVSKPE
+693 AGNVYTT

-734 GYYDAVRTATVT
+734 GYYDTVRTATVT

-760 FDIKAKNAAGN
+760 FDIKDTVGN
-771 DVRNTVTISDWRNA
+771 DVRSKVKITDWSNA

-794 PGKVSCDVIFSG
+794 PDKAFCEVTFSE
-806 DANYI
+806 
-811 WSGDANYIWS
+811 DANYIWS
-821 ISYTNRAGLS
+821 ISYTNKA
-831 AKDGL
+831 GL
-836 SALADKDQTKSV
+836 SALADKDQKKSV

-862 DTKDPTG
+862 DTKAPTG

-878 GGKNP
+878 GGKDP

-913 EGDETSPIKSKEYF
+913 EWDETSPIKSKEYF
-927 VQKFGTDDT
+927 VQKFQTDSEG
-936 KKAPLTVKELEQMKW
+936 KKALTVKELAQQKW
-951 TDVSETTEFTPNQQ
+951 TDIGKTTEFTPNQQ

-996 EFTAPKI
+996 EFTAPEIVK

-1025 PAENGVYS
+1025 PVENGVYS

-1045 TVYNEKD
+1045 TVYNEED
-1052 VTQQGV
+1052 VTQRGV
-1058 LYSWDGKAPPC
+1058 LYSWDGKVPPC
-1069 QSKEKMGFTVDAEKN
+1069 QSKEKMRFTVDAKKN

-1105 EYSIKIDITKPIIDI
+1105 EYSIKIDITKPIINI
-1120 EYDKNAAD
+1120 EYDNNAAD

>member
-61 IEVDGTE
+61 IEVDGTK

-79 EVVIQEMTDYA
+79 EAVIQEMTDYA

-218 TVTVTADKGG
+218 AVAVTADKGG
-228 NVLLDG
+228 KVLLDG

-295 RVYTVTVTYDSQH
+295 RVYTVTVTYDSQL

-322 EAVLVKQGGTLT
+322 EAVLVKQGSTLT

-344 VSAVE
+344 VSEVE

-383 TFAPTLQTITVISGK
+383 TFAPMRQTFTVISCK
-398 HGKVEDHLGKVSYKV
+398 HCKVKVEGSGKV
-413 NYNRSVDLTITP
+413 NYNGSVDLTITP

-435 VDEADVKANVRRT
+435 VDEADVKANVRRA
-448 AEKSYKLPLTKVPRD
+448 AEKSYKLLLTEVQRDTKV
-463 TEVAVTFTK
+463 TVTFTA
-472 CPQIG
+472 CPQIN
-477 TNDLTAL
+477 TKNLTAL
-484 EGITWNSGDAI
+484 DGITWNSDNAI

-545 ASFTQPAD
+545 ASFTQPAA

-575 QLAEKKLEGLK
+575 QLADPAEKLEGLK
-586 IVVDKKAPK
+586 IVVDKKAPTPE
-595 LGLALEAANT
+595 LALEEAHAND
-605 NGYYNK
+605 YYNK
-611 SFTATVKSI
+611 DFTVKVNGI
-620 IDRDDYSGIQ
+620 NDPDDYSGIQ

-665 KLKELS
+665 ELEGLS
-671 FTVDAGKNNSDNVVI
+671 FIVDAGKNNSDNVVI

-693 AGNVSKPE
+693 AGNVYTMPQ
-701 EKAVKINSTPPTIEI
+701 AVKVNSTPPTIEI
-716 KFGDE
+716 KFGKEGEEGEE
-721 KPVNVVEENGTKR
+721 KPVNVVKENGTER

-752 TQALDAVK
+752 TRDLDAVK
-760 FDIKAKNAAGN
+760 FDIKAKDAAGN
-771 DVRNTVTISDWRNA
+771 DVSNTVTISDW
-785 VDPETKLPD
+785 VKGDTGEP
-794 PGKVSCDVIFSG
+794 SCDVTF
-806 DANYI
+806 
-811 WSGDANYIWS
+811 SGDANYIWS

-831 AKDGL
+831 AKAGL

-848 NATTIGETPYCFTV
+848 NAVTYGETPYCFTV
-862 DTKDPTG
+862 DKNAPTG

-878 GGKNP
+878 GGKDP

-888 WTALIGS
+888 WEALIDS
-895 ENLTF
+895 KNLTF

-927 VQKFGTDDT
+927 VQKFQTDSEG
-936 KKAPLTVKELEQMKW
+936 KKALTAKELAQQEW
-951 TDVSETTEFTPNQQ
+951 TDISETTEFTPNQQ
-965 LVVYLKI
+965 IVVYLKI
-972 TDMAGHVTYL
+972 TDMAGNVTYL

-996 EFTAPKI
+996 EFTAPEI
-1003 ESGLTNNKIYNGD
+1003 VRVSGLTNNKIYNGD
-1016 VPVVVSAND
+1016 VSVKVSAND
-1025 PAENGVYS
+1025 PVENGVYS

-1045 TVYNEKD
+1045 KVYNEKD

-1058 LYSWDGKAPPC
+1058 LYSWDGKAPCC
-1069 QSKEKMGFTVDAEKN
+1069 QSKEGMGFTVDAEKN

-1105 EYSIKIDITKPIIDI
+1105 EYSIKIDITKPIINI
-1120 EYDKNAAD
+1120 KYDNNAAD

-1134 ESRRANVTVKERNF
+1134 ESRRAIVTVTERNL
-1148 DDSLVNITLRAT
+1148 DTAAVQVSIKNT
-1160 NDGADIALPTVSGW
+1160 DGTIPTISKWSKTDGNGNMDNTQW
-1174 TSSGDLHT
+1174 E

-1193 TFDIDVTDKAGNPNE
+1193 TFAIACTDQAGNPNE

-1298 AYQRDGL
+1298 AYRRDGL

-1333 APTLEITGVA
+1333 APTLEITGIA
-1343 DRSANNGDIIPV
+1343 DHSANSGDIIPV
-1355 VSYSDTNYDDAQVSI
+1355 VSYSDTNYDDAQVNI

-1425 KTILFSVNRFGST
+1425 KTILFSANRFGST

-1601 TAEEIA
+1601 TAEEVA

>member
-11 LSAVLAFLMTVSLV
+11 LSAVLAFLMAVSLV

-61 IEVDGTE
+61 IEVDGTK

-79 EVVIQEMTDYA
+79 EAVIQEMADYA

-204 DEDITVSVTFVQEY
+204 DEDITVSVTFAQEY

-228 NVLLDG
+228 EVLLDG

-265 DGTQEDIADTASFT
+265 DGTQENIADTASFT

-295 RVYTVTVTYDSQH
+295 RVYTVTVTYDSQL

-322 EAVLVKQGGTLT
+322 EAVLVKQGSTLT

-344 VSAVE
+344 VSEVE

-355 SFDDNRYV
+355 RFDDNRYV

-383 TFAPTLQTITVISGK
+383 TFAYTLQTITVISGK
-398 HGKVEDHLGKVSYKV
+398 QGTVEVEGSGKVSY
-413 NYNRSVDLTITP
+413 NDSVDLTITP
-425 DDGYIIDTIT
+425 KDGYIIDTIT
-435 VDEADVKANVRRT
+435 VDEADVKADVRRT
-448 AEKSYKLPLTKVPRD
+448 AEKSYKLLLTEVQRDTKV
-463 TEVAVTFTK
+463 TVTFTE

-505 NNAAVRFSAAAD
+505 KAAAVQFSAAAD

-532 ADGTTSGGYDAET
+532 ADGTTSGGYDAKT
-545 ASFTQPAD
+545 ASFTQPAA
-553 IRETKTI
+553 IQETKTI

-575 QLAEKKLEGLK
+575 QLANPEEKLEGLK
-586 IVVDKKAPK
+586 IVVDTTDPTLK
-595 LGLALEAANT
+595 LALEEANA

-638 DRTETEQGTET
+638 DRTETEQGTVT

-665 KLKELS
+665 ELGDCT

-701 EKAVKINSTPPTIEI
+701 KAAVKINSTSPTIEI
-716 KFGDE
+716 KFGEEGEEGEE
-721 KPVNVVEENGTKR
+721 KPVNVVEENGTER

-752 TQALDAVK
+752 TRDLDAVK
-760 FDIKAKNAAGN
+760 LDIKDTAGK
-771 DVRNTVTISDWRNA
+771 DVRSKVQITDWSNA
-785 VDPETKLPD
+785 VDPETNLVDPD
-794 PGKVSCDVIFSG
+794 KVSCKVTFSE
-806 DANYI
+806 
-811 WSGDANYIWS
+811 DANYIWS
-821 ISYTNRAGLS
+821 ISYTNKA
-831 AKDGL
+831 GL
-836 SALADKDQTKSV
+836 SALADKDQKKSV
-848 NATTIGETPYCFTV
+848 NAVTYGETPYCFTV
-862 DTKDPTG
+862 DKNAPTG

-878 GGKNP
+878 GGKDP
-883 TSSPV
+883 TSSPT
-888 WTALIGS
+888 WEALIDS
-895 ENLTF
+895 KNLAF

-913 EGDETSPIKSKEYF
+913 EWDETSPIKSKEYF
-927 VQKFGTDDT
+927 VQKFRTDETDDT
-936 KKAPLTVKELEQMKW
+936 KKAPLTAKELAQQKW
-951 TDVSETTEFTPNQQ
+951 TDIGENTEFTPNQQ

-972 TDMAGHVTYL
+972 TDMAGNVTYL

-996 EFTAPKI
+996 EFTAPEI
-1003 ESGLTNNKIYNGD
+1003 VRVSGLTNNKIYNGD
-1016 VPVVVSAND
+1016 VSVEVSAND
-1025 PAENGVYS
+1025 PVVNGVYS

-1045 TVYNEKD
+1045 ED
-1052 VTQQGV
+1052 VTQHNK
-1058 LYSWDGKAPPC
+1058 LYSWNGKEAPC
-1069 QSKEKMGFTVDAEKN
+1069 QSKEKMGFTVDAKKN

-1105 EYSIKIDITKPIIDI
+1105 EYSIKIDITKPIINI

-1134 ESRRANVTVKERNF
+1134 ESRRATITVKERNF

-1193 TFDIDVTDKAGNPNE
+1193 TFAIACTDQAGNPNE

-1355 VSYSDTNYDDAQVSI
+1355 VSYSDTNYDDAQVNI

-1425 KTILFSVNRFGST
+1425 KTILFSANRFGST

-1601 TAEEIA
+1601 TAEEVA

>member
-11 LSAVLAFLMTVSLV
+11 LSAVLAFLMAVSLV

-61 IEVDGTE
+61 IEVDGTK

-79 EVVIQEMTDYA
+79 EAVIQEMTDYA

-204 DEDITVSVTFVQEY
+204 DEDITVSVTFAQEY

-228 NVLLDG
+228 EVLLDG

-295 RVYTVTVTYDSQH
+295 RVYTVTVTYDSQL

-322 EAVLVKQGGTLT
+322 EAVLVKQGSTLT

-344 VSAVE
+344 VSEVE

-355 SFDDNRYV
+355 RFDDNRYV

-383 TFAPTLQTITVISGK
+383 TFSPTLQTITVISGK
-398 HGKVEDHLGKVSYKV
+398 HGTVKVEGPEKVI
-413 NYNRSVDLTITP
+413 YNGSVDLTITP
-425 DDGYIIDTIT
+425 ADGYIIDTIT

-448 AEKSYKLPLTKVPRD
+448 AEKSYQLHLTGVQRDTKV
-463 TEVAVTFTK
+463 TVTFTE

-477 TNDLTAL
+477 TTDLTAL
-484 EGITWNSGDAI
+484 DGITWNSRDAI

-505 NNAAVRFSAAAD
+505 KNAAVQFSAAAD

-545 ASFTQPAD
+545 ASFTQPAA

-575 QLAEKKLEGLK
+575 QLADPAEKLEGLK
-586 IVVDKKAPK
+586 IVVDKKAPTPE
-595 LGLALEAANT
+595 LALEAANT

-620 IDRDDYSGIQ
+620 IDPDDYSGIR
-630 SVEYWVVK
+630 SVEYWVVR

-665 KLKELS
+665 ELGDCT

-701 EKAVKINSTPPTIEI
+701 EKAVKINSTSPTIEI
-716 KFGDE
+716 EFGKEKPVKE
-721 KPVNVVEENGTKR
+721 KPVNVVEENGTER
-734 GYYDAVRTATVT
+734 GYYKAARTATVT

-752 TQALDAVK
+752 TLDLDAVK
-760 FDIKAKNAAGN
+760 LDIKAKDAAGE
-771 DVRNTVTISDWRNA
+771 DVSNTVTISDW
-785 VDPETKLPD
+785 VKGDTGEP
-794 PGKVSCDVIFSG
+794 SCDVTF
-806 DANYI
+806 
-811 WSGDANYIWS
+811 SGDANYIWS
-821 ISYTNRAGLS
+821 ISYTNKA
-831 AKDGL
+831 GL

-848 NATTIGETPYCFTV
+848 NAVTYGETPYCFTV
-862 DTKDPTG
+862 DTKAPTG

-878 GGKNP
+878 GGKDP

-888 WTALIGS
+888 WEALIDS
-895 ENLTF
+895 KNLTF

-927 VQKFGTDDT
+927 VQKFGTDDK
-936 KKAPLTVKELEQMKW
+936 KKAPLTVDELDKLAQQKW
-951 TDVSETTEFTPNQQ
+951 TDIGETTEFTPNQQ
-965 LVVYLKI
+965 IVVYLKI

-996 EFTAPKI
+996 EFTAPEI
-1003 ESGLTNNKIYNGD
+1003 VRVSGLTNNKIYNGD
-1016 VPVVVSAND
+1016 VSVKVSAND
-1025 PAENGVYS
+1025 PVENGVYS

-1045 TVYNEKD
+1045 KVYNEKD

-1058 LYSWDGKAPPC
+1058 LYSWDGNTPPC
-1069 QSKEKMGFTVDAEKN
+1069 QFKKDMGFTVDAKKN
-1084 NSNDVHILLTAEDN
+1084 NSNDVRILLTAEDN

-1160 NDGADIALPTVSGW
+1160 NDGADIALPTVSKW

-1193 TFDIDVTDKAGNPNE
+1193 TFAIACTDQAGNPNE

-1298 AYQRDGL
+1298 AYRRDGL

-1425 KTILFSVNRFGST
+1425 KTILFSANRFGST

-1601 TAEEIA
+1601 TAEEVA

>member
-61 IEVDGTE
+61 IEVDGTK

-79 EVVIQEMTDYA
+79 EAVIQEMTDYA

-218 TVTVTADKGG
+218 TVTVTAGKGG
-228 NVLLDG
+228 KVLLDG

-295 RVYTVTVTYDSQH
+295 RVYTVTVTYDSQL

-322 EAVLVKQGGTLT
+322 EAVLVKQGSTLT

-344 VSAVE
+344 VSEVE

-383 TFAPTLQTITVISGK
+383 TFAPTRQTITVISGK
-398 HGKVEDHLGKVSYKV
+398 HGKVEYHPEKVSY
-413 NYNRSVDLTITP
+413 NDSVDFTITP
-425 DDGYIIDTIT
+425 EDGYIIDTIT

-448 AEKSYKLPLTKVPRD
+448 AEKSYQLHLTEVQRDTKV
-463 TEVAVTFTK
+463 TVTFTE

-477 TNDLTAL
+477 TKDLTAL
-484 EGITWNSGDAI
+484 GGITWNSGNAI

-505 NNAAVRFSAAAD
+505 NDAAVQFSAAAD

-532 ADGTTSGGYDAET
+532 ADGTTSGGYDAGT
-545 ASFTQPAD
+545 ASFTQPAA
-553 IRETKTI
+553 IQETKTI

-575 QLAEKKLEGLK
+575 QLADEKLEGLK
-586 IVVDKKAPK
+586 IVVDTTAPK
-595 LGLALEAANT
+595 LKLALEAANT
-605 NGYYNK
+605 NGYYHK

-620 IDRDDYSGIQ
+620 IDQDDYSGIQ

-638 DRTETEQGTET
+638 DRTETEQGTVT

-665 KLKELS
+665 ELGDCT

-701 EKAVKINSTPPTIEI
+701 KAAVKINSTSPTIEI
-716 KFGDE
+716 KFGKEGEEGEE
-721 KPVNVVEENGTKR
+721 KPVNVVKENGTER

-771 DVRNTVTISDWRNA
+771 DVSDPVTIGDWRNA
-785 VDPETKLPD
+785 VDPKTNLVDPD
-794 PGKVSCDVIFSG
+794 KVSCKVTF
-806 DANYI
+806 
-811 WSGDANYIWS
+811 SGDANYIWS
-821 ISYTNRAGLS
+821 ISYTNKA
-831 AKDGL
+831 GL
-836 SALADKDQTKSV
+836 SALADKDQKKSV

-862 DTKDPTG
+862 DKNAPTG

-878 GGKNP
+878 GGKDP

-888 WTALIGS
+888 WEALIDS
-895 ENLTF
+895 KNLTF

-927 VQKFGTDDT
+927 VQKFRTDETDDT
-936 KKAPLTVKELEQMKW
+936 KKAPLTAKELAQQKW
-951 TDVSETTEFTPNQQ
+951 TDIGKTTEFTPNQQ

-996 EFTAPKI
+996 EFTAPEI
-1003 ESGLTNNKIYNGD
+1003 VRVSGLTNNKIYNGD
-1016 VPVVVSAND
+1016 VSVEVSAND
-1025 PAENGVYS
+1025 PVVNGVYS

-1045 TVYNEKD
+1045 ED
-1052 VTQQGV
+1052 VTQHNK
-1058 LYSWDGKAPPC
+1058 LYSWNGKEAPC
-1069 QSKEKMGFTVDAEKN
+1069 QSKEKMGFTVDAKKN
-1084 NSNDVHILLTAEDN
+1084 NSNDVRILLTAEDN

-1134 ESRRANVTVKERNF
+1134 ESRRAIVTVTERNL
-1148 DDSLVNITLRAT
+1148 DTAAVQVSIKNT
-1160 NDGADIALPTVSGW
+1160 DGTIPTISKWSKTDGNGNMDNTQW
-1174 TSSGDLHT
+1174 E

-1193 TFDIDVTDKAGNPNE
+1193 TFAIACTDQAGNPNE

-1264 RVNITL
+1264 RVNINL

-1425 KTILFSVNRFGST
+1425 KTILFSANRFGST

-1601 TAEEIA
+1601 TAGEIA

>member
-11 LSAVLAFLMTVSLV
+11 LSAVLAFLMAVSLV
-25 PVSAFASTATYADA
+25 PVSAFASTTTYADA

-61 IEVDGTE
+61 IEVDGTG

-79 EVVIQEMTDYA
+79 EAVIQEMADYA

-96 KAVTLAYTVSAE
+96 KVVTLAYTVSAE

-114 DRAAVTDVT
+114 DRVAVTDVT

-228 NVLLDG
+228 KVLLDG

-243 EGTEVELS
+243 EGTEAELS

-265 DGTQEDIADTASFT
+265 DGAQEDIADTASFT

-295 RVYTVTVTYDSQH
+295 RVYTVTVTYDSQL

-322 EAVLVKQGGTLT
+322 EAVLVKQGSTLT

-344 VSAVE
+344 VSEVE

-355 SFDDNRYV
+355 RFDDNRYV

-383 TFAPTLQTITVISGK
+383 TFAPTLQTITVISGEQ
-398 HGKVEDHLGKVSYKV
+398 GKVEYHPEKVSY
-413 NYNRSVDLTITP
+413 NDSVDFTITP
-425 DDGYIIDTIT
+425 EDGYIIDTIT
-435 VDEADVKANVRRT
+435 VDEADVKANVKRAT
-448 AEKSYKLPLTKVPRD
+448 EKSYKLLLTEVQRDTKV
-463 TEVAVTFTK
+463 TVTFTA

-477 TNDLTAL
+477 TTDLTAL
-484 EGITWNSGDAI
+484 DGITWNSGNAI

-505 NNAAVRFSAAAD
+505 NDAKVQFSAAAD

-545 ASFTQPAD
+545 ASFTQPAA
-553 IRETKTI
+553 IQETKTI

-575 QLAEKKLEGLK
+575 QLADKKLEGLK
-586 IVVDKKAPK
+586 IVVDKTAPTLK
-595 LGLALEAANT
+595 LALEAANT

-611 SFTATVKSI
+611 SFTATVQSI

-638 DRTETEQGTET
+638 DRTETEQGTVT

-665 KLKELS
+665 ELKELS

-701 EKAVKINSTPPTIEI
+701 EKAVKINSTSPTIEI
-716 KFGDE
+716 EFGKEKPVKE
-721 KPVNVVEENGTKR
+721 KPVNVVEENGTER
-734 GYYDAVRTATVT
+734 GYYKAARTATVT

-752 TQALDAVK
+752 TLDLDAVK
-760 FDIKAKNAAGN
+760 FDIKDTAGK
-771 DVRNTVTISDWRNA
+771 DVSDTATISVWGKD
-785 VDPETKLPD
+785 V
-794 PGKVSCDVIFSG
+794 PGKVSCDVTF
-806 DANYI
+806 
-811 WSGDANYIWS
+811 SGDANYIWS
-821 ISYTNRAGLS
+821 ISYTNKA
-831 AKDGL
+831 GL

-848 NATTIGETPYCFTV
+848 NAVTYGETPYCFTV
-862 DTKDPTG
+862 DTKAPTG

-878 GGKNP
+878 GGKDP
-883 TSSPV
+883 TSSPA
-888 WTALIGS
+888 WEALIDS
-895 ENLTF
+895 EHLAF

-927 VQKFGTDDT
+927 VQKFGTDDK
-936 KKAPLTVKELEQMKW
+936 KKAPLTVDELDKLAQQKW
-951 TDVSETTEFTPNQQ
+951 TDIGKTTEFTPNQQ

-996 EFTAPKI
+996 EFTAPEIVKV
-1003 ESGLTNNKIYNGD
+1003 SGLTNNKIYNGD
-1016 VPVVVSAND
+1016 VSVEVSAND

-1033 GLKQVTYTVYNG
+1033 GLKQVTYTVYNMG
-1045 TVYNEKD
+1045 TQ
-1052 VTQQGV
+1052 TQHDT
-1058 LYSWDGKAPPC
+1058 LYSWKGNTPPC
-1069 QSKEKMGFTVDAEKN
+1069 QSKENMGFTVDAKKN
-1084 NSNDVHILLTAEDN
+1084 NSNDVRILLTAEDN

-1105 EYSIKIDITKPIIDI
+1105 EYSIKIDITKPIINI

-1134 ESRRANVTVKERNF
+1134 ESRRATITVKERNF
-1148 DDSLVNITLRAT
+1148 DPAAVQVSIKNT
-1160 NDGADIALPTVSGW
+1160 DGAIPTISKWSKTDGNGNMDNTQW
-1174 TSSGDLHT
+1174 E

-1193 TFDIDVTDKAGNPNE
+1193 TFAIACTDQAGNPNE

-1333 APTLEITGVA
+1333 APTLEITGIA
-1343 DRSANNGDIIPV
+1343 DHSANSGDIIPV

-1601 TAEEIA
+1601 TAEEVA

>member
-1 MNEVRMKKRI
+1 M
-11 LSAVLAFLMTVSLV
+11 F
-25 PVSAFASTATYADA
+25 
-39 FTVCVTGGDEDAK
+39 
-52 LDGASVDYT
+52 
-61 IEVDGTE
+61 
-68 GAKNTVTTTDG
+68 
-79 EVVIQEMTDYA
+79 
-90 QDIADG
+90 
-96 KAVTLAYTVSAE
+96 
-108 GYDTVS
+108 
-114 DRAAVTDVT
+114 
-123 GNVDV
+123 
-128 KLTVKTPDTV
+128 
-138 NVTVTKTGNGLVRIN
+138 
-153 DQETETSTV
+153 
-162 EKGGDVKLELIPAK
+162 
-176 GAYIQE
+176 
-182 LTVKGEPRTVK
+182 
-193 KGETFQETLTA
+193 
-204 DEDITVSVTFVQEY
+204 
-218 TVTVTADKGG
+218 
-228 NVLLDG
+228 
-234 EAVTEKTYK
+234 
-243 EGTEVELS
+243 
-251 VAADDDYQIESIAI
+251 
-265 DGTQEDIADTASFT
+265 
-279 KKLTVDKD
+279 
-287 TTIAVKFI
+287 
-295 RVYTVTVTYDSQH
+295 
-308 GTVETDPAAQGGEV
+308 
-322 EAVLVKQGGTLT
+322 
-334 IKATPKENYR
+334 
-344 VSAVE
+344 
-349 IDGKAE
+349 
-355 SFDDNRYV
+355 
-363 KDTPFTRDIKNI
+363 
-375 TAPHTIKI
+375 
-383 TFAPTLQTITVISGK
+383 
-398 HGKVEDHLGKVSYKV
+398 
-413 NYNRSVDLTITP
+413 
-425 DDGYIIDTIT
+425 
-435 VDEADVKANVRRT
+435 
-448 AEKSYKLPLTKVPRD
+448 
-463 TEVAVTFTK
+463 
-472 CPQIG
+472 
-477 TNDLTAL
+477 
-484 EGITWNSGDAI
+484 
-495 RRDGATFVFA
+495 
-505 NNAAVRFSAAAD
+505 
-517 ETGSETGIKGIQLIF
+517 
-532 ADGTTSGGYDAET
+532 
-545 ASFTQPAD
+545 
-553 IRETKTI
+553 
-560 QAIRVFYGETEIRVA
+560 
-575 QLAEKKLEGLK
+575 
-586 IVVDKKAPK
+586 
-595 LGLALEAANT
+595 
-605 NGYYNK
+605 
-611 SFTATVKSI
+611 
-620 IDRDDYSGIQ
+620 
-630 SVEYWVVK
+630 
-638 DRTETEQGTET
+638 
-649 QREMLYTYTE
+649 
-659 GGDILQ
+659 
-665 KLKELS
+665 
-671 FTVDAGKNNSDNVVI
+671 
-686 YVQVTDR
+686 
-693 AGNVSKPE
+693 
-701 EKAVKINSTPPTIEI
+701 
-716 KFGDE
+716 
-721 KPVNVVEENGTKR
+721 
-734 GYYDAVRTATVT
+734 
-746 ITDRAS
+746 
-752 TQALDAVK
+752 
-760 FDIKAKNAAGN
+760 
-771 DVRNTVTISDWRNA
+771 
-785 VDPETKLPD
+785 
-794 PGKVSCDVIFSG
+794 
-806 DANYI
+806 
-811 WSGDANYIWS
+811 
-821 ISYTNRAGLS
+821 
-831 AKDGL
+831 
-836 SALADKDQTKSV
+836 
-848 NATTIGETPYCFTV
+848 
-862 DTKDPTG
+862 
-869 TITANTYVV
+869 
-878 GGKNP
+878 P

-888 WTALIGS
+888 WKALIGS

-927 VQKFGTDDT
+927 VQKFGTDDR
-936 KKAPLTVKELEQMKW
+936 KKAPLTVDELDELAQQKW
-951 TDVSETTEFTPNQQ
+951 TDIGETTEFTPNQQ

-996 EFTAPKI
+996 EFTAPELVV

-1016 VPVVVSAND
+1016 VPVEVSAND
-1025 PAENGVYS
+1025 PAKNGVYS
-1033 GLKQVTYTVYNG
+1033 GLKRVTYTVYNMG
-1045 TVYNEKD
+1045 TQ
-1052 VTQQGV
+1052 TQHDT
-1058 LYSWDGKAPPC
+1058 LYSWDGNTPPC
-1069 QSKEKMGFTVDAEKN
+1069 QSKENMGFTVDAKKN
-1084 NSNDVHILLTAEDN
+1084 NSNDVRILLTAEDN

-1105 EYSIKIDITKPIIDI
+1105 EYFIKIDITKPIIDI

-1182 ATIEYTAEGDY
+1182 ATIEYTAEGD
-1193 TFDIDVTDKAGNPNE
+1193 
-1208 PVHYADGTVAPT
+1208 
-1220 AFTIDKTRPTISV
+1220 
-1233 TYDNNSALNGNY
+1233 
-1245 YNANRTA
+1245 
-1252 TVVVTEHNFDAS
+1252 
-1264 RVNITL
+1264 
-1270 RATDDGADI
+1270 
-1279 ALPTVSGWTSSG
+1279 
-1291 DRHTATI
+1291 
-1298 AYQRDGL
+1298 

-1425 KTILFSVNRFGST
+1425 KTILFSINRFGST

-1593 YSKAYKTW
+1593 YSKAYKAW

>member
-11 LSAVLAFLMTVSLV
+11 LSAVLAFLMAVSLV
-25 PVSAFASTATYADA
+25 PVSAFASTATHADA

-61 IEVDGTE
+61 IEVDGTK

-79 EVVIQEMTDYA
+79 EAVIQEMTDYA

-108 GYDTVS
+108 GYDTVF
-114 DRAAVTDVT
+114 DRVAVTDVT

-218 TVTVTADKGG
+218 AVTVTADKGG
-228 NVLLDG
+228 KVLLDG

-295 RVYTVTVTYDSQH
+295 RVYTVTVTYDSQL

-322 EAVLVKQGGTLT
+322 EAVLVKQGSTLT

-344 VSAVE
+344 VSEVE

-383 TFAPTLQTITVISGK
+383 TFAPTRQTITVISGK
-398 HGKVEDHLGKVSYKV
+398 HGTVEYHPEKVSY
-413 NYNRSVDLTITP
+413 NDSVDFTITP
-425 DDGYIIDTIT
+425 KDGYIIDTIT
-435 VDEADVKANVRRT
+435 VDEADVKANVKRAT
-448 AEKSYKLPLTKVPRD
+448 EKSYKLSLTEVQRDTKV
-463 TEVAVTFTK
+463 TVTFTE

-477 TNDLTAL
+477 TEDLTAL
-484 EGITWNSGDAI
+484 GGITWNSGNAI

-505 NNAAVRFSAAAD
+505 NDAKVQFSAAAD

-532 ADGTTSGGYDAET
+532 ADGTTSGGYDAKT
-545 ASFTQPAD
+545 ASFTQPAA
-553 IRETKTI
+553 IQETKTI

-575 QLAEKKLEGLK
+575 QLADKKLEGLK
-586 IVVDKKAPK
+586 IVVDTTDPK

-620 IDRDDYSGIQ
+620 IDQDDYSGIQ

-665 KLKELS
+665 ELEGLS

-701 EKAVKINSTPPTIEI
+701 EKAVKINSTSPTIEI
-716 KFGDE
+716 EFGKGKPVKE
-721 KPVNVVEENGTKR
+721 KPVNVVEENGTER

-752 TQALDAVK
+752 TLDLDAVK
-760 FDIKAKNAAGN
+760 FDIKAKNAAGK
-771 DVRNTVTISDWRNA
+771 DVSNTVTISDWGKD
-785 VDPETKLPD
+785 V
-794 PGKVSCDVIFSG
+794 PGKVSCDVTF
-806 DANYI
+806 
-811 WSGDANYIWS
+811 SGDANYIWS

-831 AKDGL
+831 A
-836 SALADKDQTKSV
+836 LADKDQTKM
-848 NATTIGETPYCFTV
+848 TYGETPYCFTV
-862 DTKDPTG
+862 DKNAPTG

-878 GGKNP
+878 GVKDP

-888 WTALIGS
+888 WEALIDS
-895 ENLTF
+895 KNLTF

-927 VQKFGTDDT
+927 VQTFRTDETDDT
-936 KKAPLTVKELEQMKW
+936 KKAPLTAKELAQQKW
-951 TDVSETTEFTPNQQ
+951 TDIGETTEFTPNQQ
-965 LVVYLKI
+965 IVVYLKI

-996 EFTAPKI
+996 EFTAPEI
-1003 ESGLTNNKIYNGD
+1003 VRVSGLTNDKIYNGD
-1016 VPVVVSAND
+1016 VSVEVSAND
-1025 PAENGVYS
+1025 PVVNGVYS

-1058 LYSWDGKAPPC
+1058 LYSWDGKAPCC
-1069 QSKEKMGFTVDAEKN
+1069 QSKEGMGFTVDAKKN

-1134 ESRRANVTVKERNF
+1134 ESRRATITVKERNL
-1148 DDSLVNITLRAT
+1148 DPAAVQVSIKNT
-1160 NDGADIALPTVSGW
+1160 DGTIPTISKWSKTDGNGNLDNTQW
-1174 TSSGDLHT
+1174 E

-1193 TFDIDVTDKAGNPNE
+1193 TFAIACTDQAGNPNE

-1317 NTSADFTE
+1317 NTSVDFTE

-1355 VSYSDTNYDDAQVSI
+1355 VSYSDTNYDDAQVNI

-1425 KTILFSVNRFGST
+1425 KTILFSANRFGST

-1482 IILQEGTDYRI
+1482 IILKEGTDYRI

-1601 TAEEIA
+1601 TAEEVA

>member
-61 IEVDGTE
+61 IEVDGTK

-79 EVVIQEMTDYA
+79 EAVIQEMADYA

-228 NVLLDG
+228 EVLLDG

-322 EAVLVKQGGTLT
+322 EAVLVKQGSTLT

-344 VSAVE
+344 VSEVE

-355 SFDDNRYV
+355 RFDDNRYV

-383 TFAPTLQTITVISGK
+383 TFAPTRQTITVISGEQ
-398 HGKVEDHLGKVSYKV
+398 GTVEVEGSGKV
-413 NYNRSVDLTITP
+413 NYNGSVDLTITP
-425 DDGYIIDTIT
+425 KDGYIIDTIT
-435 VDEADVKANVRRT
+435 VDEADVKANVKRAT
-448 AEKSYKLPLTKVPRD
+448 EKSYKLSLTKVQRD
-463 TEVAVTFTK
+463 TEVAVTFTE

-477 TNDLTAL
+477 TKDLTAL
-484 EGITWNSGDAI
+484 GGITWNSGNAI

-505 NNAAVRFSAAAD
+505 KNAVVQFSAAAD

-553 IRETKTI
+553 IQETKTI

-575 QLAEKKLEGLK
+575 QLADKKLEGLK
-586 IVVDKKAPK
+586 IVVDKTAPK
-595 LGLALEAANT
+595 LELALEAANT

-611 SFTATVKSI
+611 SFTATVNGI
-620 IDRDDYSGIQ
+620 NDPDDYSGIQ

-638 DRTETEQGTET
+638 DRTETEQGTVT

-665 KLKELS
+665 ELKELS

-693 AGNVSKPE
+693 AGNVYTTPPQ
-701 EKAVKINSTPPTIEI
+701 AVKINSTSPTIEI
-716 KFGDE
+716 KFGKENEFGEE
-721 KPVNVVEENGTKR
+721 KPVNVVEENGTER

-752 TQALDAVK
+752 TQALDAVT
-760 FDIKAKNAAGN
+760 FDIKDTVGN
-771 DVRNTVTISDWRNA
+771 DVRSKVKITDWSNA
-785 VDPETKLPD
+785 VDPETNLVDPD
-794 PGKVSCDVIFSG
+794 KVSCKVTF
-806 DANYI
+806 
-811 WSGDANYIWS
+811 SGDANYIWS
-821 ISYTNRAGLS
+821 ISYTNKA
-831 AKDGL
+831 GL

-848 NATTIGETPYCFTV
+848 NAVTYGETPYCFTV
-862 DTKDPTG
+862 DTKAPTG

-878 GGKNP
+878 GGKDP

-888 WTALIGS
+888 WEALIDS
-895 ENLTF
+895 KNLTF

-927 VQKFGTDDT
+927 VQKFGTDDK
-936 KKAPLTVKELEQMKW
+936 KKAPLTVDELDKLAQQKW
-951 TDVSETTEFTPNQQ
+951 TDIGKTTEFTPNQQ

-996 EFTAPKI
+996 EFTAPEIVKV
-1003 ESGLTNNKIYNGD
+1003 SGLTNNKIYNGD
-1016 VPVVVSAND
+1016 VSVEVSAND
-1025 PAENGVYS
+1025 PVENGVYS

-1045 TVYNEKD
+1045 KVYNEKD
-1052 VTQQGV
+1052 ATQQGV
-1058 LYSWDGKAPPC
+1058 LYSWDGKAPCC
-1069 QSKEKMGFTVDAEKN
+1069 QSKEGMGFTVDAKKN

-1134 ESRRANVTVKERNF
+1134 ESRRATITVTERNL
-1148 DDSLVNITLRAT
+1148 DPAAVQVSIKNT
-1160 NDGADIALPTVSGW
+1160 DGTIPTISKWSKTDGNGNMDNTQW
-1174 TSSGDLHT
+1174 E

-1193 TFDIDVTDKAGNPNE
+1193 TFAIACTDQAGNPNE

-1298 AYQRDGL
+1298 AYRRDGL

-1317 NTSADFTE
+1317 NTSVDFTE

-1425 KTILFSVNRFGST
+1425 KTILFSANRFGST

-1601 TAEEIA
+1601 TAEEVA

>member
-68 GAKNTVTTTDG
+68 GARNTVTTTDG

-228 NVLLDG
+228 KVLLDG

-334 IKATPKENYR
+334 IKATPNENYR
-344 VSAVE
+344 VSEVE

-383 TFAPTLQTITVISGK
+383 TFAPTLQTITVISGEN
-398 HGKVEDHLGKVSYKV
+398 GKVEYHPEKVSY
-413 NYNRSVDLTITP
+413 NDSVDFTITP
-425 DDGYIIDTIT
+425 EDGYIIDTIT
-435 VDEADVKANVRRT
+435 VDGADVKANVKRAT
-448 AEKSYKLPLTKVPRD
+448 EKSYQLLLTEVQRDTKV
-463 TEVAVTFTK
+463 TVTFTA

-484 EGITWNSGDAI
+484 GGITWNSGNAI

-553 IRETKTI
+553 IQETKTI

-575 QLAEKKLEGLK
+575 QLADKKLEGLK
-586 IVVDKKAPK
+586 IVVDTTDPA
-595 LGLALEAANT
+595 LELALEAANT

-611 SFTATVKSI
+611 SFTATVTGI
-620 IDRDDYSGIQ
+620 IDPDDYSGIQ

-638 DRTETEQGTET
+638 DRTETKQGTET
-649 QREMLYTYTE
+649 QREMLYTYTK

-665 KLKELS
+665 KLDGLS

-693 AGNVSKPE
+693 AGNVYTT

-734 GYYDAVRTATVT
+734 GYYDTVRTATVT

-760 FDIKAKNAAGN
+760 FDIKDTVGN
-771 DVRNTVTISDWRNA
+771 DVRSKVKITDWSNA

-794 PGKVSCDVIFSG
+794 PDKAFCEVTFSE
-806 DANYI
+806 
-811 WSGDANYIWS
+811 DANYIWS
-821 ISYTNRAGLS
+821 ISYTNKA
-831 AKDGL
+831 GL
-836 SALADKDQTKSV
+836 SALADKDQKKSV

-862 DTKDPTG
+862 DTKAPTG

-878 GGKNP
+878 GGKDP

-913 EGDETSPIKSKEYF
+913 EWDETSPIKSKEYF
-927 VQKFGTDDT
+927 VQKFQTDSEG
-936 KKAPLTVKELEQMKW
+936 KKALTVKELAQQKW
-951 TDVSETTEFTPNQQ
+951 TDIGKTTEFTPNQQ

-996 EFTAPKI
+996 EFTAPEIVK

-1025 PAENGVYS
+1025 PVENGVYS

-1045 TVYNEKD
+1045 TVYNEED
-1052 VTQQGV
+1052 VTQRGV
-1058 LYSWDGKAPPC
+1058 LYSWDGKVPPC
-1069 QSKEKMGFTVDAEKN
+1069 QSKEKMRFTVDAKKN

-1105 EYSIKIDITKPIIDI
+1105 EYSIKIDITKPIINI
-1120 EYDKNAAD
+1120 EYDNNAAD

>member
-68 GAKNTVTTTDG
+68 GARNTVTTTDG

-228 NVLLDG
+228 KVLLDG

-334 IKATPKENYR
+334 IKATPNENYR
-344 VSAVE
+344 VSEVE

-383 TFAPTLQTITVISGK
+383 TFAPTLQTITVISGEQ
-398 HGKVEDHLGKVSYKV
+398 GEVKVEGPEKV
-413 NYNRSVDLTITP
+413 NYNGSVDLTITP
-425 DDGYIIDTIT
+425 KDGYIIDTIT
-435 VDEADVKANVRRT
+435 VDEADVKANVRRA
-448 AEKSYKLPLTKVPRD
+448 AEKSYKLLLTEVQRDTKV
-463 TEVAVTFTK
+463 TVTFTA
-472 CPQIG
+472 CPQIN
-477 TNDLTAL
+477 TSDLTAL
-484 EGITWNSGDAI
+484 DGITWNSDNAI

-505 NNAAVRFSAAAD
+505 NNAAVQFSAAAD

-532 ADGTTSGGYDAET
+532 ADGTTSGGYDAKT
-545 ASFTQPAD
+545 ASFTQPAA
-553 IRETKTI
+553 IQETKTI

-575 QLAEKKLEGLK
+575 QLADKKLEGLK

-611 SFTATVKSI
+611 NFTATVNGI
-620 IDRDDYSGIQ
+620 NDPDDYSGIQ

-649 QREMLYTYTE
+649 QREMLYTYTK

-665 KLKELS
+665 ELKELS

-693 AGNVSKPE
+693 AGNVYTTPPQ
-701 EKAVKINSTPPTIEI
+701 AVKINSTPPTIEI

-771 DVRNTVTISDWRNA
+771 DVRNTVTIGDWRNA
-785 VDPETKLPD
+785 VDPETNLPD
-794 PGKVSCDVIFSG
+794 PDKVSCDVIFSG
-806 DANYI
+806 DADYI

-821 ISYTNRAGLS
+821 ISYTNKA
-831 AKDGL
+831 GL
-836 SALADKDQTKSV
+836 SALADKDQKKSV

-862 DTKDPTG
+862 DTKAPTG

-878 GGKNP
+878 GGKDP

-888 WTALIGS
+888 WEALIDS

-936 KKAPLTVKELEQMKW
+936 KKAPLTAKELDELAQQKW
-951 TDVSETTEFTPNQQ
+951 TDIGETTEFTPNQQ

-996 EFTAPKI
+996 EFTAPELVV

-1016 VPVVVSAND
+1016 VPVEVSAND
-1025 PAENGVYS
+1025 PAENDVYS
-1033 GLKQVTYTVYNG
+1033 GLKQVTYTVYNMG
-1045 TVYNEKD
+1045 TQ
-1052 VTQQGV
+1052 TQHDT
-1058 LYSWDGKAPPC
+1058 LYKWNGKEAPC
-1069 QSKEKMGFTVDAEKN
+1069 KSKEGMGFTVDAEKN
-1084 NSNDVHILLTAEDN
+1084 NSNDVRILLTAEDN

-1105 EYSIKIDITKPIIDI
+1105 EYSIKIDITKPIINI
-1120 EYDKNAAD
+1120 EYDNNAAD

-1182 ATIEYTAEGDY
+1182 ATIEYTAEGD
-1193 TFDIDVTDKAGNPNE
+1193 
-1208 PVHYADGTVAPT
+1208 
-1220 AFTIDKTRPTISV
+1220 
-1233 TYDNNSALNGNY
+1233 
-1245 YNANRTA
+1245 
-1252 TVVVTEHNFDAS
+1252 
-1264 RVNITL
+1264 
-1270 RATDDGADI
+1270 
-1279 ALPTVSGWTSSG
+1279 
-1291 DRHTATI
+1291 
-1298 AYQRDGL
+1298 

-1425 KTILFSVNRFGST
+1425 KTILFSANRFGST

-1518 VYRLTFYS
+1518 IYRLTFYS

-1607 AIVADQGEFTFDI
+1607 AIVADRGEFTFDI

>member
-11 LSAVLAFLMTVSLV
+11 LSAVLAFLMAVSLV
-25 PVSAFASTATYADA
+25 PVSAFASTATHADA
-39 FTVCVTGGDEDAK
+39 FTICVTGGDEDAK

-61 IEVDGTE
+61 IEVDGTK
-68 GAKNTVTTTDG
+68 GARNTVTTTNG
-79 EVVIQEMTDYA
+79 EAVIQEMADYA

-204 DEDITVSVTFVQEY
+204 DEDITVSVTFEQEY

-228 NVLLDG
+228 KVLLDG

-295 RVYTVTVTYDSQH
+295 RVYTVTVTYDSQL

-322 EAVLVKQGGTLT
+322 EAVLVKQGSTLT

-344 VSAVE
+344 VSEVE

-383 TFAPTLQTITVISGK
+383 TFAPTLQTITVISGE
-398 HGKVEDHLGKVSYKV
+398 HGKVKVEGSGKV
-413 NYNRSVDLTITP
+413 NYNDSVDLTITP

-435 VDEADVKANVRRT
+435 VDEADVKANMRRT
-448 AEKSYKLPLTKVPRD
+448 AEKSYQLHLTEVQRDTKV
-463 TEVAVTFTK
+463 TVTFTE

-477 TNDLTAL
+477 TKDLTAL
-484 EGITWNSGDAI
+484 GGITWNSGNAI

-505 NNAAVRFSAAAD
+505 NDAAVQFSAAAD

-545 ASFTQPAD
+545 ASFTQPAA

-575 QLAEKKLEGLK
+575 QLADPAEKLEGLK
-586 IVVDKKAPK
+586 IVVDKKAPTPE
-595 LGLALEAANT
+595 LALEAANT
-605 NGYYNK
+605 NGYYHK

-620 IDRDDYSGIQ
+620 IDPDDYSGIR

-665 KLKELS
+665 ELKELS

-693 AGNVSKPE
+693 AGNVYTMPPQ
-701 EKAVKINSTPPTIEI
+701 AVKINSTSPTIEI
-716 KFGDE
+716 KFGGE
-721 KPVNVVEENGTKR
+721 KPVNVVKENGTER
-734 GYYDAVRTATVT
+734 GYYDDARTATVT

-752 TQALDAVK
+752 TRDLDAVK
-760 FDIKAKNAAGN
+760 FDIKAKDAAGN
-771 DVRNTVTISDWRNA
+771 DVSNAVTISDWGKD
-785 VDPETKLPD
+785 V
-794 PGKVSCDVIFSG
+794 PGKVSCDVTF
-806 DANYI
+806 
-811 WSGDANYIWS
+811 SGDANYIWS

-831 AKDGL
+831 A
-836 SALADKDQTKSV
+836 LADKDQTKM
-848 NATTIGETPYCFTV
+848 TYGETPYCFTV
-862 DTKDPTG
+862 DKNAPTG

-878 GGKNP
+878 GGKDP

-888 WTALIGS
+888 WEALIDS
-895 ENLTF
+895 KNLTF
-900 GVWANDKIVITHN
+900 GVWANDKIVITPS
-913 EGDETSPIKSKEYF
+913 GWDETSPIKSKEYF
-927 VQKFGTDDT
+927 VQKFRTDETDDT
-936 KKAPLTVKELEQMKW
+936 KKAPLTAKELAQQKW
-951 TDVSETTEFTPNQQ
+951 TDIGENTEFTPNQQ

-972 TDMAGHVTYL
+972 TDMAGNVTYL

-996 EFTAPKI
+996 EFTAPEIVK

-1016 VPVVVSAND
+1016 VSVKVSAND
-1025 PAENGVYS
+1025 PVENGVYS
-1033 GLKQVTYTVYNG
+1033 GLKQVTYTVYNMG
-1045 TVYNEKD
+1045 TQ
-1052 VTQQGV
+1052 TQHDT
-1058 LYSWDGKAPPC
+1058 LYSWKGNTPPC
-1069 QSKEKMGFTVDAEKN
+1069 QSKENMGFTVDAKKN
-1084 NSNDVHILLTAEDN
+1084 NSNDVRILLTAEDN

-1105 EYSIKIDITKPIIDI
+1105 EYSIKIDITKPIINI
-1120 EYDKNAAD
+1120 KYDNNAAD

-1134 ESRRANVTVKERNF
+1134 ESRRAIVTVTERNL
-1148 DDSLVNITLRAT
+1148 DTAAVQVSIKNT
-1160 NDGADIALPTVSGW
+1160 DGTIPTISKWSKTDGNGNMDNTQW
-1174 TSSGDLHT
+1174 E

-1193 TFDIDVTDKAGNPNE
+1193 TFAIACTDQAGNPNE

-1220 AFTIDKTRPTISV
+1220 AFTIDKTHPTISV

-1355 VSYSDTNYDDAQVSI
+1355 VSYSDTNYDDAQVNI

-1425 KTILFSVNRFGST
+1425 KTILFSANRFGST

-1601 TAEEIA
+1601 TAEEVA

>member
-11 LSAVLAFLMTVSLV
+11 LSAVLAFLMAVSLV

-68 GAKNTVTTTDG
+68 DARNTVTTTDG
-79 EVVIQEMTDYA
+79 EAVIQEMTDYA

-204 DEDITVSVTFVQEY
+204 DEDITVSVTFAQEY

-228 NVLLDG
+228 KVLLDG

-322 EAVLVKQGGTLT
+322 EAVLVKQGSTLT

-344 VSAVE
+344 VSEVE

-355 SFDDNRYV
+355 SFDDHRYV

-398 HGKVEDHLGKVSYKV
+398 QGKVEYHPEKVSY
-413 NYNRSVDLTITP
+413 NDSVDFTITP
-425 DDGYIIDTIT
+425 KDGYIIDTIT
-435 VDEADVKANVRRT
+435 VDEADVKANVKRAT
-448 AEKSYKLPLTKVPRD
+448 EKSYRLHLTEVQRDTKV
-463 TEVAVTFTK
+463 TVTFTA
-472 CPQIG
+472 CPQIN
-477 TNDLTAL
+477 TKNLTAL
-484 EGITWNSGDAI
+484 DGITWNSDNAI

-505 NNAAVRFSAAAD
+505 KAAAVQFSAAAD

-532 ADGTTSGGYDAET
+532 ADGTTSGGYDAKT
-545 ASFTQPAD
+545 ASFTQPAA
-553 IRETKTI
+553 IQETKTI

-575 QLAEKKLEGLK
+575 QLANPEEKLEGLK
-586 IVVDKKAPK
+586 IVVDTTDPK

-611 SFTATVKSI
+611 SFTVKVNGI
-620 IDRDDYSGIQ
+620 NDPDDYSGIQ

-649 QREMLYTYTE
+649 QRETLYTYTK

-665 KLKELS
+665 ELKELS

-701 EKAVKINSTPPTIEI
+701 EKAVKINSTSPTIEI
-716 KFGDE
+716 EFGKEKPVKE
-721 KPVNVVEENGTKR
+721 KPVNVVKENGTER
-734 GYYDAVRTATVT
+734 GYYKAARTATVT

-752 TQALDAVK
+752 TLDLDAVK
-760 FDIKAKNAAGN
+760 FDIKDTVGN
-771 DVRNTVTISDWRNA
+771 DVRSKVKITDWSNA
-785 VDPETKLPD
+785 VDPETNLVDPD
-794 PGKVSCDVIFSG
+794 KVSCDVTF
-806 DANYI
+806 
-811 WSGDANYIWS
+811 SGDANYIWS
-821 ISYTNRAGLS
+821 ISYTNKA
-831 AKDGL
+831 GL
-836 SALADKDQTKSV
+836 SALADKDQKKSV
-848 NATTIGETPYCFTV
+848 NAVTYGETPYCFTV
-862 DTKDPTG
+862 DKNAPTG

-878 GGKNP
+878 GVKDP

-888 WTALIGS
+888 WEALIDS
-895 ENLTF
+895 KNLAF

-913 EGDETSPIKSKEYF
+913 EWDETSPIKSKEYF
-927 VQKFGTDDT
+927 VQKFRTDETDDT
-936 KKAPLTVKELEQMKW
+936 KKAPLTAKELAQQKW
-951 TDVSETTEFTPNQQ
+951 TDIGETTEFAPNQQ
-965 LVVYLKI
+965 IVVYLKI
-972 TDMAGHVTYL
+972 TDMAGNVTYL

-996 EFTAPKI
+996 EFTAPEI
-1003 ESGLTNNKIYNGD
+1003 VRVSGLTNNKIYNGD
-1016 VPVVVSAND
+1016 VSVKVSAND
-1025 PAENGVYS
+1025 PVENGVYS
-1033 GLKQVTYTVYNG
+1033 GLKQVTYTVYNMG
-1045 TVYNEKD
+1045 TQ
-1052 VTQQGV
+1052 TQHNT
-1058 LYSWDGKAPPC
+1058 LYSWNGKEAPC
-1069 QSKEKMGFTVDAEKN
+1069 KSKEGMGFTVDAEKN
-1084 NSNDVHILLTAEDN
+1084 NSNDVRILLTAEDN

-1148 DDSLVNITLRAT
+1148 DPAAVQVSIKNT
-1160 NDGADIALPTVSGW
+1160 DGTIPTISKWSKTDGNGNLDNTQW
-1174 TSSGDLHT
+1174 E

-1193 TFDIDVTDKAGNPNE
+1193 TFAIACTDQAGNPNE

-1355 VSYSDTNYDDAQVSI
+1355 VSYSDTNYDDAQVNI

-1376 RKGVA
+1376 RKGVV

-1425 KTILFSVNRFGST
+1425 KTILFSANRFGST

-1601 TAEEIA
+1601 TAEEVA
-1607 AIVADQGEFTFDI
+1607 AIVANQGEFTFDI